1 MILQKLEIH
10 NIASIEDAAID
21 FEAQPLADS
30 EVFLITGKTGAGKST
45 LLDAICLALYAST
58 PRLEN
63 TSMQGE
69 MRDNEKDIK
78 IKDPVQLMRRNTGEA
93 FVRLTF
99 IGSNGVHYEAQWSVA
114 RARNK
119 VTGKIQNKKWA
130 LRNLDTDFTY
140 AKDKEIREEIAL
152 AIGLD
157 FKQFC
162 RTTLLAQGEFTRFLN
177 SKDDEKAEILEKITG
192 VDAYS
197 RIGAKIFEQTVEK
210 KKVWE
215 DSQQKIEG
223 IQILNDEEIAQKNNQ
238 LQQLDEQSQQLKN
251 TLEKEQKKLR
261 WIQQEQDFR
270 QRKEQAKEDLAHVKA
285 IAESDETQQQEQTIA
300 LWNHTIEARA
310 KMNEAASCAKTILQ
324 QEAQLQSL
332 EQTFRQIQGA
342 QSYELQQEQTIA
354 LSIRNID
361 DYLAQEASK
370 VHLYENAQTLNTLI
384 NSYLKNKKDAENNLQ
399 YANQIKKELST
410 QYQPMLEK
418 SKTML
423 EECQKTYNQQV
434 INVQEAEA
442 ELEQL
447 HLPQLRQQQEALKT
461 LLNDIQTAKNLLEL
475 LHEEQNRHT
484 LSQEN
489 LVQLQNSI
497 QEKEKQ
503 LQVLKQESHDAEI
516 QKNALQLAYEKQRES
531 INKWAKSIRMKL
543 QIGDTCPVCQQRI
556 EATLPHEDNIDALVI
571 EAEKLYKDAEDKYNK
586 ILKDQNAQDS
596 DIKALKNSLANE
608 QKVFAKC
615 CESLAKATQKAQE
628 AAKKIPEGENGEAQT
643 RANLEKVSAQIAE
656 AEAKEKEAKKLRTLK
671 DQKLQA
677 YEQQRNEMLAAQQ
690 KVDNAKHNIELF
702 EAQISLQTKDSEKA
716 QNDIQT
722 LIGEAEKLS
731 WKNDWHTMLTEFGK
745 EVEEGASAYKM
756 NTEKQQKL
764 VADLKQF
771 EEGNKNLTAALDV
784 IIKLMPTWGTPS
796 KEPLV
801 LKRIPKVLTRA
812 SELQSQMTAALQ
824 QISAAKEKEEDT
836 KKWLKE
842 FMEKKQ
848 EMLKDFTEKEQ
859 EILLDENLLLQL
871 DTLQQSDIAEKTE
884 AINSIKQQLVSK
896 QTVWDELEK
905 AYQLHTG
912 EYEALFDEEEEMTE
926 KEKMPIEEKMSEEE
940 SLDTRIST
948 SIASLEAQLS
958 ELSNQRGGIIRD
970 LEIDRT
976 NKAKV
981 GSLLQESAQKKAD
994 FEKWSRLNQLLGDA
1008 TGNKFR
1014 RIAQSYVLASLI
1026 HSANG
1031 YMRTLSD
1038 RYILKVVPGTFVI
1051 SLEDAYQGYV
1061 SRAAST
1067 LSGGESFLVSLS
1079 LALALSDIGTQ
1090 LSVDTLFIDEGFGTL
1105 SGEPLQHAVN
1115 TLRSLHSKS
1124 GRHVGIISHVEE
1136 LKERIP
1142 VQIRVNQ
1149 EGNNSSSTIEIV
1161 G

>member
-1 MILQKLEIH
+1 MILQQLQIH
-10 NIASIEDAAID
+10 NIASIEDATID

-99 IGSNGVHYEAQWSVA
+99 TGSNGVHYEAQWSVA

-140 AKDKEIREEIAL
+140 TKDKEIREEIAL

-210 KKVWE
+210 KKIWE

-223 IQILNDEEIAQKNNQ
+223 IQILNDEEIAQKSNQ
-238 LQQLDEQSQQLKN
+238 LQQLDEQSQQIKN

-261 WIQQEQDFR
+261 WLQREQDFR
-270 QRKEQAKEDLAHVKA
+270 QRKEQAKEDLAHVKS

-361 DYLAQEASK
+361 DNLAQEAPK
-370 VHLYENAQTLNTLI
+370 VNLYENAQTLNTLI
-384 NSYLKNKKDAENNLQ
+384 NSYLKNKKDVENNLQ

-410 QYQPMLEK
+410 QYQPKLENA
-418 SKTML
+418 KTML

-434 INVQEAEA
+434 IKAQEAET
-442 ELEQL
+442 ELEHL

-461 LLNDIQTAKNLLEL
+461 LLNDIQAAKNLLEL
-475 LHEEQNRHT
+475 LHEEQNRHV
-484 LSQEN
+484 LSKEN

-503 LQVLKQESHDAEI
+503 LLVLKQESHDAEI
-516 QKNALQLAYEKQRES
+516 RKNALQLAYEKQRES

-556 EATLPHEDNIDALVI
+556 ENTLPHEDNIDALVV
-571 EAEKLYKDAEDKYNK
+571 EAEKLYKDAENEYNK
-586 ILKDQNAQDS
+586 ILTSQNALDA

-615 CESLAKATQKAQE
+615 SESLAKATQKAQE
-628 AAKKIPEGENGEAQT
+628 AAKKIPEGENETQT
-643 RANLEKVSAQIAE
+643 LATLEKVSAQIAE
-656 AEAKEKEAKKLRTLK
+656 AEAKEKEAKKLRTLR
-671 DQKLQA
+671 DQKLQE
-677 YEQQRNEMLAAQQ
+677 YEVQRNGMLAAQQ
-690 KVDNAKHNIELF
+690 KVDDTQHRIEVI
-702 EAQISLQTKDSEKA
+702 EAQISLQNKTSEKA
-716 QNDIQT
+716 LQDIHL
-722 LIGEAEKLS
+722 LIGEAGNLS
-731 WKNDWHTMLTEFGK
+731 WQNDWHTMLTEFGK
-745 EVEEGASAYKM
+745 EVEDGAITYKM

-764 VADLKQF
+764 VAELKQF
-771 EEGNKNLTAALDV
+771 EEGNKNLAAALDA
-784 IIKLMPTWGTPS
+784 IIKLIPTWGTPS
-796 KEPLV
+796 KEPLM

-812 SELQSQMTAALQ
+812 SELQSQITAALQ
-824 QISAAKEKEEDT
+824 QMNAAKEKEEDT

-848 EMLKDFTEKEQ
+848 EMLKDFSDKEQ

-871 DTLQQSDIAEKTE
+871 DTLQQCDIAEKAE
-884 AINSIKQQLVSK
+884 AINRIKQQLVSK

-912 EYEALFDEEEEMTE
+912 EYEALFDEDE
-926 KEKMPIEEKMSEEE
+926 KISEEE

-958 ELSNQRGGIIRD
+958 ELGNQRGGIIRD
-970 LEIDRT
+970 LEIDRS

-1038 RYILKVVPGTFVI
+1038 RYILKVEPGTFVI

-1105 SGEPLQHAVN
+1105 SGEPLQHAIN

>member
-1 MILQKLEIH
+1 MILQQLQIH
-10 NIASIEDAAID
+10 NIASIEDATID

-99 IGSNGVHYEAQWSVA
+99 IGSNDVHYEAQWSVA

-210 KKVWE
+210 KKIWE

-238 LQQLDEQSQQLKN
+238 LQQLDEQSQQIKN

-261 WIQQEQDFR
+261 WLQQEQDFR

-361 DYLAQEASK
+361 DNLAQEAPK
-370 VHLYENAQTLNTLI
+370 VNLYENAQTLNTLI

-410 QYQPMLEK
+410 QYQPKLENA
-418 SKTML
+418 KTML

-434 INVQEAEA
+434 IKAQEAET
-442 ELEQL
+442 ELEHL

-461 LLNDIQTAKNLLEL
+461 LLNDIQVAKNLLEL
-475 LHEEQNRHT
+475 LHEEQNRHV
-484 LSQEN
+484 LSKEN

-503 LQVLKQESHDAEI
+503 LQVLTQESHDAEI
-516 QKNALQLAYEKQRES
+516 RKNALQLAYEKQRES

-556 EATLPHEDNIDALVI
+556 ENTLPHEDNIDALVV
-571 EAEKLYKDAEDKYNK
+571 EAEKLYKDAENEYNK
-586 ILKDQNAQDS
+586 ILTSQNALDA

-628 AAKKIPEGENGEAQT
+628 AAKKIPEGENETQT
-643 RANLEKVSAQIAE
+643 LATLEKVSAQIAE
-656 AEAKEKEAKKLRTLK
+656 AEVKEKEAKKLRTLR
-671 DQKLQA
+671 DQKLQE
-677 YEQQRNEMLAAQQ
+677 YEVLRNEMLAVQQ
-690 KVDNAKHNIELF
+690 KVNDTQHRIELV

-745 EVEEGASAYKM
+745 EVEDGAITYKM

-764 VADLKQF
+764 AAELKQF
-771 EEGNKNLTAALDV
+771 EEGNKNLAAVLDV
-784 IIKLMPTWGTPS
+784 IVKLMPTWGTPS
-796 KEPLV
+796 KEPLM

-812 SELQSQMTAALQ
+812 SELQSQITAALQ
-824 QISAAKEKEEDT
+824 QMNAAKEKEEDT

-848 EMLKDFTEKEQ
+848 EMLKDFSDKEQ

-871 DTLQQSDIAEKTE
+871 DTFQQCDIAEKTE
-884 AINSIKQQLVSK
+884 AINRIKQQLVSK

-912 EYEALFDEEEEMTE
+912 EYEALFDED
-926 KEKMPIEEKMSEEE
+926 EKMPIGEKMSEEE

-958 ELSNQRGGIIRD
+958 ELGNQRGGIIRD
-970 LEIDRT
+970 LEIDRS

-1105 SGEPLQHAVN
+1105 SGEPLQHAIN

>member
-10 NIASIEDAAID
+10 NIASIEDATID

-210 KKVWE
+210 KKIWE

-238 LQQLDEQSQQLKN
+238 LQQLDEQSQQIKN

-310 KMNEAASCAKTILQ
+310 KMNETASCAKTILQ

-354 LSIRNID
+354 LSIRKID
-361 DYLAQEASK
+361 DYLAQETPK

-384 NSYLKNKKDAENNLQ
+384 VSYLKNKKDAENNLQ

-423 EECQKTYNQQV
+423 EACQKAYNQQV

-461 LLNDIQTAKNLLEL
+461 LLNDIQKAKNLLEL
-475 LHEEQNRHT
+475 LHEEQNRHV
-484 LSQEN
+484 LSKEN

-503 LQVLKQESHDAEI
+503 SQLLKQESHDAEI
-516 QKNALQLAYEKQRES
+516 RKNALQLAYEKQRES

-556 EATLPHEDNIDALVI
+556 EVTLPHEDNIDALVI
-571 EAEKLYKDAEDKYNK
+571 EAEKLYKDAEIEYNQK
-586 ILKDQNAQDS
+586 IANQNALDS

-628 AAKKIPEGENGEAQT
+628 AAKKIPEGENETQT
-643 RANLEKVSAQIAE
+643 LATLEKVSAQIAE
-656 AEAKEKEAKKLRTLK
+656 AEVKEKEAKKLRTLR
-671 DQKLQA
+671 DQKLQE
-677 YEQQRNEMLAAQQ
+677 YEVLRNGMLAAQQ
-690 KVDNAKHNIELF
+690 KVNDTLHRIELV

-745 EVEEGASAYKM
+745 EVEDGAITYKM

-764 VADLKQF
+764 AAELKQF
-771 EEGNKNLTAALDV
+771 EEGNKNLAAVLDAIV
-784 IIKLMPTWGTPS
+784 KLMPTWGTPS

-812 SELQSQMTAALQ
+812 SELQSQITAALQ

-842 FMEKKQ
+842 FMEKKL
-848 EMLKDFTEKEQ
+848 EVLKEFSEKEQ

-871 DTLQQSDIAEKTE
+871 DTLQQCDIAEKTE

-926 KEKMPIEEKMSEEE
+926 EEEMSEEE

-948 SIASLEAQLS
+948 CIASLEAQLS
-958 ELSNQRGGIIRD
+958 ELGNQRGGIIRD
-970 LEIDRT
+970 LEIDRS

>member
-1 MILQKLEIH
+1 MILQQLQIH
-10 NIASIEDAAID
+10 NIASIEDATID

-99 IGSNGVHYEAQWSVA
+99 IGSNDVHYEAQWSVA

-223 IQILNDEEIAQKNNQ
+223 IQILNDEEIAQKSNQ
-238 LQQLDEQSQQLKN
+238 LQQLDEQSQQIKN

-261 WIQQEQDFR
+261 WLQREQDFR

-300 LWNHTIEARA
+300 LWNHTIEART

-354 LSIRNID
+354 LSIKSID
-361 DYLAQEASK
+361 DYLAQEAPK

-384 NSYLKNKKDAENNLQ
+384 ESFLKNKKDAANNLQ

-410 QYQPMLEK
+410 QYLPKLEK

-434 INVQEAEA
+434 IKAQEAET
-442 ELEQL
+442 ELEHL
-447 HLPQLRQQQEALKT
+447 HLPQLRQQQESLKT

-475 LHEEQNRHT
+475 LHEEQNRHV
-484 LSQEN
+484 LSKEN

-497 QEKEKQ
+497 QDKEKQ
-503 LQVLKQESHDAEI
+503 LQVLTQESHDAEI

-531 INKWAKSIRMKL
+531 INKWAKSIRIKL

-556 EATLPHEDNIDALVI
+556 ENTLPHEDNIDALVV
-571 EAEKLYKDAEDKYNK
+571 EAEKLYKDAENEYNK
-586 ILKDQNAQDS
+586 ILTSQNALDA

-628 AAKKIPEGENGEAQT
+628 AAKKIPEGENETQT
-643 RANLEKVSAQIAE
+643 LATLEKVSAQIAE
-656 AEAKEKEAKKLRTLK
+656 AEVKEKEAKKLRTLR
-671 DQKLQA
+671 DQKLQE
-677 YEQQRNEMLAAQQ
+677 YEVLRNEMLAVQQ
-690 KVDNAKHNIELF
+690 KVNDTQHRIELV

-745 EVEEGASAYKM
+745 EVEDGAITYKM

-764 VADLKQF
+764 AAELKQF
-771 EEGNKNLTAALDV
+771 EEGNKNLAAVLDAIV
-784 IIKLMPTWGTPS
+784 KLMPTWGTPS
-796 KEPLV
+796 KEPLM

-812 SELQSQMTAALQ
+812 SELQSQITAALQ
-824 QISAAKEKEEDT
+824 QMNAAKEKEEDT

-848 EMLKDFTEKEQ
+848 EMLKDFSDKEQ

-871 DTLQQSDIAEKTE
+871 DTFQQCDIAEKTE
-884 AINSIKQQLVSK
+884 AINRIKQQLVSK

-912 EYEALFDEEEEMTE
+912 EYEALFDED
-926 KEKMPIEEKMSEEE
+926 EKMPIGEKMSEEE

-958 ELSNQRGGIIRD
+958 ELGNQRGGIIRD
-970 LEIDRT
+970 LEIDRS

-1105 SGEPLQHAVN
+1105 SGEPLQHAIN

>member
-10 NIASIEDAAID
+10 NIASIEDATID

-99 IGSNGVHYEAQWSVA
+99 IGSNDVHYEAQWSVA

-140 AKDKEIREEIAL
+140 TKDKEIREEIAL

-210 KKVWE
+210 KKIWE

-238 LQQLDEQSQQLKN
+238 LQQLDEQSQQIKN

-261 WIQQEQDFR
+261 WLQREQDFR
-270 QRKEQAKEDLAHVKA
+270 QRKEQAKEDLAHVKS

-354 LSIRNID
+354 LSIKKID
-361 DYLAQEASK
+361 DYLAQEAPK

-384 NSYLKNKKDAENNLQ
+384 ESFLKNKKDAANNLQ
-399 YANQIKKELST
+399 YANQIKKELNT
-410 QYQPMLEK
+410 QYQLKLEK

-447 HLPQLRQQQEALKT
+447 HLPQLRQQQESLKT
-461 LLNDIQTAKNLLEL
+461 LLNDIQAAKDLLEL
-475 LHEEQNRHT
+475 LHEEQNRHV
-484 LSQEN
+484 LSKEN

-503 LQVLKQESHDAEI
+503 LQVLTQESHDAEI
-516 QKNALQLAYEKQRES
+516 RKNALQLAYEKQRES

-556 EATLPHEDNIDALVI
+556 ENTLPHEDNIDALVV
-571 EAEKLYKDAEDKYNK
+571 EAEKLYKDAENEYNK
-586 ILKDQNAQDS
+586 ILTSQNALDA

-615 CESLAKATQKAQE
+615 SESLAKATQKAQE
-628 AAKKIPEGENGEAQT
+628 AAKKIPEGENETQT
-643 RANLEKVSAQIAE
+643 LATLEKVSAQIAE
-656 AEAKEKEAKKLRTLK
+656 AEAKEKEAKKLRTLR
-671 DQKLQA
+671 DQKLQE
-677 YEQQRNEMLAAQQ
+677 YEVQRNGMLAAQQ
-690 KVDNAKHNIELF
+690 KVDDTQHRIEVI
-702 EAQISLQTKDSEKA
+702 EAQISLQNKTSEKA
-716 QNDIQT
+716 LQDIHL
-722 LIGEAEKLS
+722 LIGEAGNLS
-731 WKNDWHTMLTEFGK
+731 WQNDWHTMLTEFGK
-745 EVEEGASAYKM
+745 EVEDGAITYKM
-756 NTEKQQKL
+756 NTENQQKL
-764 VADLKQF
+764 AAELKQF
-771 EEGNKNLTAALDV
+771 EEGNKNLAAALDA

-796 KEPLV
+796 KEPLM

-812 SELQSQMTAALQ
+812 SELQSQITAALQ
-824 QISAAKEKEEDT
+824 QMNAAKEKEEDT

-848 EMLKDFTEKEQ
+848 EMLKDFSDKEQ
-859 EILLDENLLLQL
+859 ETLLDENLLLQL
-871 DTLQQSDIAEKTE
+871 DTFQQCDIAEKTE
-884 AINSIKQQLVSK
+884 AINRIKQQLVSK

-912 EYEALFDEEEEMTE
+912 EYEALFDEEE
-926 KEKMPIEEKMSEEE
+926 KMPIGEKMSEEE

-958 ELSNQRGGIIRD
+958 ELGNQRGGIIRD
-970 LEIDRT
+970 LEIDRS

-1105 SGEPLQHAVN
+1105 SGEPLQHAIN

-1149 EGNNSSSTIEIV
+1149 EGNNSSSNIEIV

>member
-10 NIASIEDAAID
+10 NIASIEDATID

-99 IGSNGVHYEAQWSVA
+99 IGSNDVHYEAQWSVA

-210 KKVWE
+210 KKIWE

-223 IQILNDEEIAQKNNQ
+223 IQILNDEEIAQKSNQ
-238 LQQLDEQSQQLKN
+238 LQQLDEQSQQIKN

-261 WIQQEQDFR
+261 WIQREQDFR
-270 QRKEQAKEDLAHVKA
+270 QRKEQAKEDLAHVKS

-361 DYLAQEASK
+361 DNLAQEAPK
-370 VHLYENAQTLNTLI
+370 VNLYENAQTLNTLI

-410 QYQPMLEK
+410 QYLPKLEK

-461 LLNDIQTAKNLLEL
+461 LLNDIQAAKNLLEL
-475 LHEEQNRHT
+475 LHEEQNRHV
-484 LSQEN
+484 LSKEN

-497 QEKEKQ
+497 QEKEK
-503 LQVLKQESHDAEI
+503 LLLVLKQESHDAEI
-516 QKNALQLAYEKQRES
+516 RKNALQLAYEKQRES

-556 EATLPHEDNIDALVI
+556 ENTLPHEDNIDALVV
-571 EAEKLYKDAEDKYNK
+571 EAEKLYKDAENEYNK
-586 ILKDQNAQDS
+586 ILTSQNAQDA

-615 CESLAKATQKAQE
+615 SESLTKATQKAQE
-628 AAKKIPEGENGEAQT
+628 AAKKIPEGENETQT
-643 RANLEKVSAQIAE
+643 LATLEKVSAQIAE
-656 AEAKEKEAKKLRTLK
+656 AEAKEKEAKKLRTLR
-671 DQKLQA
+671 DQKLQE
-677 YEQQRNEMLAAQQ
+677 YEVQRNGMLAAQQ
-690 KVDNAKHNIELF
+690 KVDDTQHRIEVI
-702 EAQISLQTKDSEKA
+702 EAQISLQNKTSEKA
-716 QNDIQT
+716 LQDIHL
-722 LIGEAEKLS
+722 LIGEAGNLS
-731 WKNDWHTMLTEFGK
+731 WQNDWHTMLTEFGK
-745 EVEEGASAYKM
+745 EVEDGAITYKM

-764 VADLKQF
+764 VAELKQF
-771 EEGNKNLTAALDV
+771 EEGNKNLAAALDA
-784 IIKLMPTWGTPS
+784 IIKLIPTWGTPS
-796 KEPLV
+796 KEPLM

-812 SELQSQMTAALQ
+812 SELQSQITAALQ
-824 QISAAKEKEEDT
+824 QMNAAKEKEEDT

-848 EMLKDFTEKEQ
+848 EMLKDFSDKEQ

-871 DTLQQSDIAEKTE
+871 DTFQQCDIAEKTE
-884 AINSIKQQLVSK
+884 AINRIKQQLVSK

-912 EYEALFDEEEEMTE
+912 EYEALFDEDE
-926 KEKMPIEEKMSEEE
+926 KISEEE

-958 ELSNQRGGIIRD
+958 ELGNQRGGIIRD
-970 LEIDRT
+970 LEIDRS

>member
-10 NIASIEDAAID
+10 NIASIEDATID

-130 LRNLDTDFTY
+130 LRNLDIDFTY

-210 KKVWE
+210 KKIWE

-238 LQQLDEQSQQLKN
+238 LQQLDEQSQQLKS

-300 LWNHTIEARA
+300 LWNHTIEART

-354 LSIRNID
+354 LSIKKID
-361 DYLAQEASK
+361 DYLAQEAPK
-370 VHLYENAQTLNTLI
+370 VHIYENAQTLNTLI
-384 NSYLKNKKDAENNLQ
+384 ESFLKNKKDAANNLQ
-399 YANQIKKELST
+399 YANQIKKELNT
-410 QYQPMLEK
+410 QYQPKLENT
-418 SKTML
+418 KTML

-447 HLPQLRQQQEALKT
+447 HLPQLRQQQESLKT
-461 LLNDIQTAKNLLEL
+461 LLNDIQTVKNLLEL
-475 LHEEQNRHT
+475 LHEEQNRHV

-497 QEKEKQ
+497 QEKEK
-503 LQVLKQESHDAEI
+503 LLLVLKQESHDAEI
-516 QKNALQLAYEKQRES
+516 RKNALQLAYEKQRES

-556 EATLPHEDNIDALVI
+556 ENTLPHEDNIDALVV
-571 EAEKLYKDAEDKYNK
+571 EAEKLYKDAENEYNK
-586 ILKDQNAQDS
+586 ILTSQNALDA

-615 CESLAKATQKAQE
+615 SESLAKATQKAQE
-628 AAKKIPEGENGEAQT
+628 AAKKIPEGENETQT
-643 RANLEKVSAQIAE
+643 LATLEKVSAQIAE
-656 AEAKEKEAKKLRTLK
+656 AEVKEKEAKKLRTLR
-671 DQKLQA
+671 DQKLQE
-677 YEQQRNEMLAAQQ
+677 YEVLRNGMLAAQQ
-690 KVDNAKHNIELF
+690 KVNDTQHRIELV

-745 EVEEGASAYKM
+745 EVEDGAITYKM

-764 VADLKQF
+764 AAELKQF
-771 EEGNKNLTAALDV
+771 EEGNKNLAAVLDAIV
-784 IIKLMPTWGTPS
+784 KLMPTWGTPS
-796 KEPLV
+796 KEPLM

-812 SELQSQMTAALQ
+812 SELQSQITAALQ
-824 QISAAKEKEEDT
+824 QMNAAKEKEEDT

-848 EMLKDFTEKEQ
+848 EMLKDFSDKEQ

-871 DTLQQSDIAEKTE
+871 DTLQQCDIAEKTE
-884 AINSIKQQLVSK
+884 AINRIKQQLVSK

-912 EYEALFDEEEEMTE
+912 EYEALFDED
-926 KEKMPIEEKMSEEE
+926 EKMPIGEKMSEEE

-948 SIASLEAQLS
+948 CIASLEAQLS
-958 ELSNQRGGIIRD
+958 ELGNQRGGIIRD
-970 LEIDRT
+970 LEIDRS

>member
-1 MILQKLEIH
+1 MILQQLQIH
-10 NIASIEDAAID
+10 NIASIEDATID

-99 IGSNGVHYEAQWSVA
+99 IGSNDVHYEAQWSVA

-210 KKVWE
+210 KKIWE

-223 IQILNDEEIAQKNNQ
+223 IQILNDEEIAQKSNQ
-238 LQQLDEQSQQLKN
+238 LQQLDEQSQQIKN

-261 WIQQEQDFR
+261 WLQREQDFR

-300 LWNHTIEARA
+300 LWNHTIEART

-354 LSIRNID
+354 LSIKSID
-361 DYLAQEASK
+361 DYLAQEAPK

-384 NSYLKNKKDAENNLQ
+384 ESFLKNKKDAANNLQ

-410 QYQPMLEK
+410 QYLPKLEK

-434 INVQEAEA
+434 IKAQEAET
-442 ELEQL
+442 ELEHL
-447 HLPQLRQQQEALKT
+447 HLPQLRQQQESLKT

-475 LHEEQNRHT
+475 LHEEQNRHV
-484 LSQEN
+484 LSKEN

-497 QEKEKQ
+497 QDKEKQ
-503 LQVLKQESHDAEI
+503 LQVLTQESHDAEI

-531 INKWAKSIRMKL
+531 INKWAKSIRIKL

-556 EATLPHEDNIDALVI
+556 ENTLPHEDNIDALVV
-571 EAEKLYKDAEDKYNK
+571 EAEKLYKDAENEYNK
-586 ILKDQNAQDS
+586 ILTSQNALDA

-628 AAKKIPEGENGEAQT
+628 AAKKIPEGENETQT
-643 RANLEKVSAQIAE
+643 LATLEKVSAQIAE
-656 AEAKEKEAKKLRTLK
+656 AEVKEKEAKKLRTLR
-671 DQKLQA
+671 DQKLQE
-677 YEQQRNEMLAAQQ
+677 YEVLRNEMLAVQQ
-690 KVDNAKHNIELF
+690 KVNDTQHRIELV

-745 EVEEGASAYKM
+745 EVEDGAITYKM

-764 VADLKQF
+764 AAELKQF
-771 EEGNKNLTAALDV
+771 EEGNKNLAAVLDAIV
-784 IIKLMPTWGTPS
+784 KLMPTWGTPS
-796 KEPLV
+796 KEPLT

-812 SELQSQMTAALQ
+812 SELQSQITAALQ
-824 QISAAKEKEEDT
+824 QMNAAKEKEEDT

-848 EMLKDFTEKEQ
+848 EMLKDFSDKEQ

-871 DTLQQSDIAEKTE
+871 DTFQQCDIAEKTE
-884 AINSIKQQLVSK
+884 AINRIKQQLVSK

-912 EYEALFDEEEEMTE
+912 EYEALFDED
-926 KEKMPIEEKMSEEE
+926 EKMPIGEKMSEEE

-958 ELSNQRGGIIRD
+958 ELGNQRGGIIRD
-970 LEIDRT
+970 LEIDRS

-1105 SGEPLQHAVN
+1105 SGEPLQHAIN

>member
-1 MILQKLEIH
+1 MILQQLQIH
-10 NIASIEDAAID
+10 NIASIEDATID

-99 IGSNGVHYEAQWSVA
+99 TGSNDVHYEAQWSVA

-210 KKVWE
+210 KKIWE
-215 DSQQKIEG
+215 DSQKKIEG

-238 LQQLDEQSQQLKN
+238 LQQLDEQSQQIKN

-261 WIQQEQDFR
+261 WLQQEQDFR
-270 QRKEQAKEDLAHVKA
+270 QRKEQTKEDLAHVKA
-285 IAESDETQQQEQTIA
+285 ISESDETQQQEQTIA
-300 LWNHTIEARA
+300 LWNHTIEART

-354 LSIRNID
+354 LSIKSID
-361 DYLAQEASK
+361 DYLAQEAPK

-384 NSYLKNKKDAENNLQ
+384 ESFLKNKKDAANNLQ

-410 QYQPMLEK
+410 QYQPKLENA
-418 SKTML
+418 KTML

-434 INVQEAEA
+434 INVQEAET
-442 ELEQL
+442 ELEHL
-447 HLPQLRQQQEALKT
+447 HLPQLRQQQESLKT
-461 LLNDIQTAKNLLEL
+461 LLNDIQAAKNLLEL
-475 LHEEQNRHT
+475 LHEEQNRHV
-484 LSQEN
+484 LSKEN

-503 LQVLKQESHDAEI
+503 LQVLTQESHDAEI
-516 QKNALQLAYEKQRES
+516 RKNALQLAYEKQRES

-556 EATLPHEDNIDALVI
+556 ESTLPHEDNIDALVV
-571 EAEKLYKDAEDKYNK
+571 EAEKLYKDAENEYNK
-586 ILKDQNAQDS
+586 ILTSQNALDA

-628 AAKKIPEGENGEAQT
+628 AAKKIPEGENETQT
-643 RANLEKVSAQIAE
+643 LATLEKVSAQIAE
-656 AEAKEKEAKKLRTLK
+656 AEVKEKEAKKLRTLR
-671 DQKLQA
+671 DQKLQE
-677 YEQQRNEMLAAQQ
+677 YEVLRNGMLAAQQ
-690 KVDNAKHNIELF
+690 KVNDTQHRIELV

-745 EVEEGASAYKM
+745 EVEDGAITYKM

-764 VADLKQF
+764 AAELKQF
-771 EEGNKNLTAALDV
+771 EEGNKNLAAALDA

-796 KEPLV
+796 KEPLM

-812 SELQSQMTAALQ
+812 SELQSQITAALQ
-824 QISAAKEKEEDT
+824 QMNAAKEKEEDT

-848 EMLKDFTEKEQ
+848 EMLKDFSDKEQ

-871 DTLQQSDIAEKTE
+871 DTLQQCDIAEKTE
-884 AINSIKQQLVSK
+884 AINRIKQQLVSK

-912 EYEALFDEEEEMTE
+912 EYEALFDEDE
-926 KEKMPIEEKMSEEE
+926 KISEEE

-958 ELSNQRGGIIRD
+958 VLGNQRGGIIRD
-970 LEIDRT
+970 LEVDRT

>member
-10 NIASIEDAAID
+10 NIASIEDATID

-99 IGSNGVHYEAQWSVA
+99 TGSNGVHYEAQWSVA

-210 KKVWE
+210 KKIWE

-223 IQILNDEEIAQKNNQ
+223 IQILNDEEIAQKSNQ
-238 LQQLDEQSQQLKN
+238 LQQLDEQSQQIKN

-261 WIQQEQDFR
+261 WLQREQDFR
-270 QRKEQAKEDLAHVKA
+270 QRKEQAKEDLAHVKS

-361 DYLAQEASK
+361 DNLAQEAPK
-370 VHLYENAQTLNTLI
+370 VNLYENAQTLNTLI

-410 QYQPMLEK
+410 QYLPKLEK

-447 HLPQLRQQQEALKT
+447 HLPQLRQQQESLKT
-461 LLNDIQTAKNLLEL
+461 LLNDIQAAKDLLEL
-475 LHEEQNRHT
+475 LHEEQNRHV

-503 LQVLKQESHDAEI
+503 LQVLTQESHDAEI
-516 QKNALQLAYEKQRES
+516 RKNALQLAYEKQRES

-556 EATLPHEDNIDALVI
+556 ENTLPHEDNIDALVV
-571 EAEKLYKDAEDKYNK
+571 EAEKLYKDAENEYNK
-586 ILKDQNAQDS
+586 ILTSQNALDA

-615 CESLAKATQKAQE
+615 SESLAKATQKAQE
-628 AAKKIPEGENGEAQT
+628 AAKKIPEGENETQT
-643 RANLEKVSAQIAE
+643 LATLEKVSAQIAE
-656 AEAKEKEAKKLRTLK
+656 AEAKEKEAKKLRTLR
-671 DQKLQA
+671 DQKLQE
-677 YEQQRNEMLAAQQ
+677 YEVQRNGMLAAQQ
-690 KVDNAKHNIELF
+690 KVDDTQHRIEVI
-702 EAQISLQTKDSEKA
+702 EAQISLQNKTSEKA
-716 QNDIQT
+716 LQDIHL
-722 LIGEAEKLS
+722 LIGEAGNLS
-731 WKNDWHTMLTEFGK
+731 WQNDWHTMLTEFGK
-745 EVEEGASAYKM
+745 EVEDGAITYKM

-764 VADLKQF
+764 VAELKQF
-771 EEGNKNLTAALDV
+771 EEGNKNLAAALDA
-784 IIKLMPTWGTPS
+784 IIKLIPTWGTPS
-796 KEPLV
+796 KEPLM

-812 SELQSQMTAALQ
+812 SELQSQITAALQ
-824 QISAAKEKEEDT
+824 QMNAAKEKEEDT

-848 EMLKDFTEKEQ
+848 EMLKDFSDKEQ

-884 AINSIKQQLVSK
+884 AINRIKQQLVSK

-912 EYEALFDEEEEMTE
+912 EYEALFDEDE
-926 KEKMPIEEKMSEEE
+926 KISEEE

-958 ELSNQRGGIIRD
+958 ELGNQRGGIIRD
-970 LEIDRT
+970 LEIDRS

>member
-1 MILQKLEIH
+1 MILQQLQIH
-10 NIASIEDAAID
+10 NIASIEDATID

-99 IGSNGVHYEAQWSVA
+99 TGSNGVHYEAQWSVA

-210 KKVWE
+210 KKIWE

-238 LQQLDEQSQQLKN
+238 LQQLDEQSQQIKN

-261 WIQQEQDFR
+261 WLQQEQDFR

-324 QEAQLQSL
+324 QENQLQSL

-354 LSIRNID
+354 LSIKSID
-361 DYLAQEASK
+361 DYLAQEAPK

-384 NSYLKNKKDAENNLQ
+384 NSYLKNKKDAANNLQ

-410 QYQPMLEK
+410 QYQPKLENA
-418 SKTML
+418 KTML
-423 EECQKTYNQQV
+423 EECQKTYNQQ
-434 INVQEAEA
+434 IIKAQEAET

-447 HLPQLRQQQEALKT
+447 YLPQLRQQQESLKT
-461 LLNDIQTAKNLLEL
+461 LLNDIQAAKNLLEL
-475 LHEEQNRHT
+475 LHEEQNRHV
-484 LSQEN
+484 LSKEN

-497 QEKEKQ
+497 QEKEK
-503 LQVLKQESHDAEI
+503 LLLVLKQESHDAEI
-516 QKNALQLAYEKQRES
+516 RKNALQLAYEKQRES
-531 INKWAKSIRMKL
+531 INKWAKSIRIKL

-556 EATLPHEDNIDALVI
+556 ENTLPHEDNIDALVV
-571 EAEKLYKDAEDKYNK
+571 EAEKLYKDAENEYNK
-586 ILKDQNAQDS
+586 ILTSQNAIDS

-628 AAKKIPEGENGEAQT
+628 AAKKIPEGENETQT
-643 RANLEKVSAQIAE
+643 LATLEKVSAQIAE
-656 AEAKEKEAKKLRTLK
+656 AEVKEKEAKKLRTLR
-671 DQKLQA
+671 DQKLQE
-677 YEQQRNEMLAAQQ
+677 YEVLRNGMLAAQQ
-690 KVDNAKHNIELF
+690 KVNDTQHRIELV

-745 EVEEGASAYKM
+745 EVEDGAITYKM

-764 VADLKQF
+764 VAELKQF
-771 EEGNKNLTAALDV
+771 EEGNKNLAAALDA
-784 IIKLMPTWGTPS
+784 IIKLIPTWGTPS
-796 KEPLV
+796 KEPLM

-812 SELQSQMTAALQ
+812 SELQSQITADLQ
-824 QISAAKEKEEDT
+824 QMNAAKEKEEDT

-848 EMLKDFTEKEQ
+848 EMLKDFSDKEQ

-871 DTLQQSDIAEKTE
+871 DTLQQCDIAEKTE
-884 AINSIKQQLVSK
+884 AINRIKQQLVSK

-912 EYEALFDEEEEMTE
+912 EYEALFDEDE
-926 KEKMPIEEKMSEEE
+926 KISEEE

-958 ELSNQRGGIIRD
+958 ELGNQRGGIIRD
-970 LEIDRT
+970 LEIDRS

>member
-1 MILQKLEIH
+1 MILQQLQIH
-10 NIASIEDAAID
+10 NIASIEDATID

-99 IGSNGVHYEAQWSVA
+99 IGSNDVHYEAQWSVA

-192 VDAYS
+192 VAAYS

-238 LQQLDEQSQQLKN
+238 LQQLDEQSQQIKN

-261 WIQQEQDFR
+261 WLQQEQDFR

-324 QEAQLQSL
+324 QENQLQSL
-332 EQTFRQIQGA
+332 EQIFRQIQGA

-354 LSIRNID
+354 LSIKKID
-361 DYLAQEASK
+361 DYLAQEAPK
-370 VHLYENAQTLNTLI
+370 VNLYENAQTLNTLI

-410 QYQPMLEK
+410 QYLPKLEK

-434 INVQEAEA
+434 INVQEAEV
-442 ELEQL
+442 ELEQF
-447 HLPQLRQQQEALKT
+447 HLPQLRQQQESLKT
-461 LLNDIQTAKNLLEL
+461 LLNDIQAAKNLLEL
-475 LHEEQNRHT
+475 LHEEQNRHI
-484 LSQEN
+484 LSKEN

-503 LQVLKQESHDAEI
+503 LQVLTQESHDAGI
-516 QKNALQLAYEKQRES
+516 RKNALLLAYEKQRES

-556 EATLPHEDNIDALVI
+556 ENTLPHEDNIDALVV
-571 EAEKLYKDAEDKYNK
+571 EAEKLYKDAENEYNK
-586 ILKDQNAQDS
+586 ILTSQNALDA

-615 CESLAKATQKAQE
+615 SESLAKATQKAQE
-628 AAKKIPEGENGEAQT
+628 AAKKIPEGEDGEAQT

-656 AEAKEKEAKKLRTLK
+656 AEAKEKEAKKLRTLR
-671 DQKLQA
+671 DQKLQE
-677 YEQQRNEMLAAQQ
+677 YDVLRNGMLAAQQ
-690 KVDNAKHNIELF
+690 KVNDTQHRIELV

-731 WKNDWHTMLTEFGK
+731 WQNDWHTMLTEFGK
-745 EVEEGASAYKM
+745 EVEDGAITYKT

-764 VADLKQF
+764 VAELKQF
-771 EEGNKNLTAALDV
+771 EEGNKNLAAALDA
-784 IIKLMPTWGTPS
+784 IIKLIPTWGTPS
-796 KEPLV
+796 KEPLMQ
-801 LKRIPKVLTRA
+801 KRIPKVLTRA
-812 SELQSQMTAALQ
+812 SELQSQITTALQ
-824 QISAAKEKEEDT
+824 QMNAAKEKEEDT

-842 FMEKKQ
+842 FMEK
-848 EMLKDFTEKEQ
+848 EQ
-859 EILLDENLLLQL
+859 EILLDENLLKQL
-871 DTLQQSDIAEKTE
+871 DTLQQSDISEKTE
-884 AINSIKQQLVSK
+884 AINRIKQQLVSK

-912 EYEALFDEEEEMTE
+912 EYEALFDEEE
-926 KEKMPIEEKMSEEE
+926 KMPIGEKMSEEE

-948 SIASLEAQLS
+948 SIASLETQLS
-958 ELSNQRGGIIRD
+958 ELGNQRGGIIRD
-970 LEIDRT
+970 LEIDRS

-1031 YMRTLSD
+1031 YMQTLSD

>member
-1 MILQKLEIH
+1 MILQQLQIH
-10 NIASIEDAAID
+10 NIASIEDATID

-63 TSMQGE
+63 TGMQGE

-99 IGSNGVHYEAQWSVA
+99 TGSNGVHYEAQWSVA

-210 KKVWE
+210 KKIWE

-238 LQQLDEQSQQLKN
+238 LQQLDEQSQQIKN

-261 WIQQEQDFR
+261 WLQQEQDIR

-300 LWNHTIEARA
+300 LWNHTIEART

-354 LSIRNID
+354 LSIKSID
-361 DYLAQEASK
+361 DYLAQEAPK

-384 NSYLKNKKDAENNLQ
+384 ESFLKNKKDAANNLQ

-410 QYQPMLEK
+410 QYLPKLEK

-434 INVQEAEA
+434 IKAQEAET
-442 ELEQL
+442 ELEHL
-447 HLPQLRQQQEALKT
+447 HLPQLRQQQESLKT

-475 LHEEQNRHT
+475 LHEEQNRHV
-484 LSQEN
+484 LSKEN

-497 QEKEKQ
+497 QDKEKQ
-503 LQVLKQESHDAEI
+503 LQVLTQESHDAEI

-531 INKWAKSIRMKL
+531 INKWAKSIRIKL

-556 EATLPHEDNIDALVI
+556 ENTLPHEDNIDALVV
-571 EAEKLYKDAEDKYNK
+571 EAEKLYKDAENEYNK
-586 ILKDQNAQDS
+586 ILTSQNALDA

-628 AAKKIPEGENGEAQT
+628 AAKKIPEGENETQT
-643 RANLEKVSAQIAE
+643 LATLEKVSAQIAE
-656 AEAKEKEAKKLRTLK
+656 AEVKEKEAKKLRTLR
-671 DQKLQA
+671 DQKLQE
-677 YEQQRNEMLAAQQ
+677 YEVLRNEMLAVQQ
-690 KVDNAKHNIELF
+690 KVNDTQHRIELV

-745 EVEEGASAYKM
+745 EVEDGAITYKM

-764 VADLKQF
+764 VAELKQF
-771 EEGNKNLTAALDV
+771 EEGNKNLAAALDA
-784 IIKLMPTWGTPS
+784 IIKLIPTWGTPS
-796 KEPLV
+796 KEPLM

-812 SELQSQMTAALQ
+812 SELQSQITAALQ
-824 QISAAKEKEEDT
+824 QMNAAKEKEEDT

-848 EMLKDFTEKEQ
+848 EMLKDFSDKEQ

-871 DTLQQSDIAEKTE
+871 DTFQQCDIAEKTE
-884 AINSIKQQLVSK
+884 AINRIKQQLVSK

-912 EYEALFDEEEEMTE
+912 EYEALFDEDE
-926 KEKMPIEEKMSEEE
+926 KISEEE

-958 ELSNQRGGIIRD
+958 ELGNQRGGIIRD
-970 LEIDRT
+970 LEIDRS

-1105 SGEPLQHAVN
+1105 SGEPLQHAIN
-1115 TLRSLHSKS
+1115 TLHSLHSKS

>member
-1 MILQKLEIH
+1 MILQQLQIH
-10 NIASIEDAAID
+10 NIASIEDATID

-99 IGSNGVHYEAQWSVA
+99 TGSNGVHYEAQWSVA

-140 AKDKEIREEIAL
+140 TKDKEIREEIAL

-210 KKVWE
+210 KKIWE

-223 IQILNDEEIAQKNNQ
+223 IQILNDEEIAQKSNQ
-238 LQQLDEQSQQLKN
+238 LQQLDEQSQQIKN

-261 WIQQEQDFR
+261 WLQREQDFR
-270 QRKEQAKEDLAHVKA
+270 QRKEQAKEDLAHVKS

-361 DYLAQEASK
+361 DNLAQEAPK
-370 VHLYENAQTLNTLI
+370 VNLYENAQTLNTLI

-410 QYQPMLEK
+410 QYQPKLENA
-418 SKTML
+418 KTML

-434 INVQEAEA
+434 IKAQEAET
-442 ELEQL
+442 ELEHL

-461 LLNDIQTAKNLLEL
+461 LLNDIQAAKDLLEL
-475 LHEEQNRHT
+475 LHEEQNRHV
-484 LSQEN
+484 LSKEN

-497 QEKEKQ
+497 QKKEK
-503 LQVLKQESHDAEI
+503 LLLVLKQESHDAEI
-516 QKNALQLAYEKQRES
+516 RKNALQLAYEKQRES

-556 EATLPHEDNIDALVI
+556 ENTLPHEDNIDALVV
-571 EAEKLYKDAEDKYNK
+571 EAEKLYKDAENEYNK
-586 ILKDQNAQDS
+586 ILTSQNAQDA

-615 CESLAKATQKAQE
+615 SESLAKATQKAQE
-628 AAKKIPEGENGEAQT
+628 AAKKIPEGENETQT
-643 RANLEKVSAQIAE
+643 LATLEKVSAQIAE
-656 AEAKEKEAKKLRTLK
+656 AEAKEKEAKKLRTLR
-671 DQKLQA
+671 DQKLQE
-677 YEQQRNEMLAAQQ
+677 YEVQRNGMLAAQQ
-690 KVDNAKHNIELF
+690 KVDDTQHRIEVI
-702 EAQISLQTKDSEKA
+702 EAQISLQNKTSEKA
-716 QNDIQT
+716 LQDIHL
-722 LIGEAEKLS
+722 LIGEAGNLS
-731 WKNDWHTMLTEFGK
+731 WQNDWHTMLTEFGK
-745 EVEEGASAYKM
+745 EVEDGAITYKM

-764 VADLKQF
+764 VAELKQF
-771 EEGNKNLTAALDV
+771 EEGNKNLAAVLDAIV
-784 IIKLMPTWGTPS
+784 KLMPTWGTPS
-796 KEPLV
+796 KEPLM

-824 QISAAKEKEEDT
+824 QINVAKEKEEEAQ
-836 KKWLKE
+836 KWLKR
-842 FMEKKQ
+842 FMEKEQ
-848 EMLKDFTEKEQ
+848 EMLKKSTEEEQ
-859 EILLDENLLLQL
+859 EILLDENLLKQL

-884 AINSIKQQLVSK
+884 AINRIKQQLVSK

-912 EYEALFDEEEEMTE
+912 EYDALFDEDE
-926 KEKMPIEEKMSEEE
+926 KISEEE

-958 ELSNQRGGIIRD
+958 ELGNQRGGIIRD
-970 LEIDRT
+970 LEIDRS

>member
-1 MILQKLEIH
+1 MILQQLQIH
-10 NIASIEDAAID
+10 NIASIEDATID

-99 IGSNGVHYEAQWSVA
+99 IGSNDVHYEAQWSVA

-210 KKVWE
+210 KKIWE

-223 IQILNDEEIAQKNNQ
+223 IQILNDEEIAQKSNQ
-238 LQQLDEQSQQLKN
+238 LQQLDEQSQQIKN

-261 WIQQEQDFR
+261 WLQREQDFR

-300 LWNHTIEARA
+300 LWNHTIEART

-354 LSIRNID
+354 LSIKSID
-361 DYLAQEASK
+361 DYLAQEAPK

-384 NSYLKNKKDAENNLQ
+384 ESFLKNKKDAANNLQ

-410 QYQPMLEK
+410 QYLPKLEK

-434 INVQEAEA
+434 IKAQEAET
-442 ELEQL
+442 ELEHL
-447 HLPQLRQQQEALKT
+447 HLPQLRQQQESLKT

-475 LHEEQNRHT
+475 LHEEQNRHV
-484 LSQEN
+484 LSKEN

-497 QEKEKQ
+497 QDKEKQ
-503 LQVLKQESHDAEI
+503 LQVLTQESHDAEI

-531 INKWAKSIRMKL
+531 INKWAKSIRIKL

-556 EATLPHEDNIDALVI
+556 ENTLPHEDNIDALVV
-571 EAEKLYKDAEDKYNK
+571 EAEKLYKDAENEYNK
-586 ILKDQNAQDS
+586 ILTSQNALDA

-628 AAKKIPEGENGEAQT
+628 AAKKIPEGENETQT
-643 RANLEKVSAQIAE
+643 LATLEKVSAQIAE
-656 AEAKEKEAKKLRTLK
+656 AEVKEKEAKKLRTLR
-671 DQKLQA
+671 DQKLQE
-677 YEQQRNEMLAAQQ
+677 YEVLRNEMLAVQQ
-690 KVDNAKHNIELF
+690 KVNDTQHRIELV

-745 EVEEGASAYKM
+745 EVEDGAITYKM

-764 VADLKQF
+764 AAELKQF
-771 EEGNKNLTAALDV
+771 EEGNKNLAAVLDAIV
-784 IIKLMPTWGTPS
+784 KLMPTWGTPS
-796 KEPLV
+796 KEPLM

-812 SELQSQMTAALQ
+812 SELQSQITAALQ
-824 QISAAKEKEEDT
+824 QMNAAKEKEEDT

-848 EMLKDFTEKEQ
+848 EMLKDFSDKEQ

-871 DTLQQSDIAEKTE
+871 DTFQQCDIAEKTE
-884 AINSIKQQLVSK
+884 AINRIKQQLVSK

-912 EYEALFDEEEEMTE
+912 EYEALFDED
-926 KEKMPIEEKMSEEE
+926 EKMPIGEKMSEEE

-958 ELSNQRGGIIRD
+958 ELGNQRGGIIRD
-970 LEIDRT
+970 LEIDRS

-1115 TLRSLHSKS
+1115 TLRSLHTKS

>member
-10 NIASIEDAAID
+10 NIASIEDATID

-210 KKVWE
+210 KKIWE
-215 DSQQKIEG
+215 DSRQKIEG

-238 LQQLDEQSQQLKN
+238 LQQLDEQSQQIKN

-261 WIQQEQDFR
+261 WLQREQDFR

-332 EQTFRQIQGA
+332 KQTFRQIQGA

-354 LSIRNID
+354 LSIKKID
-361 DYLAQEASK
+361 DYLAQEAPK

-384 NSYLKNKKDAENNLQ
+384 ESFLKNKKDAANNLQ

-410 QYQPMLEK
+410 QYLPKLENA
-418 SKTML
+418 KTML

-447 HLPQLRQQQEALKT
+447 HLPQLRQQQESLKT

-475 LHEEQNRHT
+475 LHEEQNRHV
-484 LSQEN
+484 LSKEN

-503 LQVLKQESHDAEI
+503 LQVLTQESHDAEI
-516 QKNALQLAYEKQRES
+516 RKNALQLAYEKQRES
-531 INKWAKSIRMKL
+531 INKWAKSIRIKL

-556 EATLPHEDNIDALVI
+556 ENTLPHEDNIDALVV
-571 EAEKLYKDAEDKYNK
+571 EAEKLYKDAENEYNK
-586 ILKDQNAQDS
+586 ILTSQNALDA

-628 AAKKIPEGENGEAQT
+628 AAKKIPEGENETQT
-643 RANLEKVSAQIAE
+643 LATLEKVSAQIAE
-656 AEAKEKEAKKLRTLK
+656 AEVKEKEAKKLRTLR
-671 DQKLQA
+671 DQKLQE
-677 YEQQRNEMLAAQQ
+677 YEVLRNGMLAAQQ
-690 KVDNAKHNIELF
+690 KVNDTQHRIELV

-745 EVEEGASAYKM
+745 EVEDGAITYKM

-764 VADLKQF
+764 VAELKQF
-771 EEGNKNLTAALDV
+771 EEGNKNLAAALDA

-796 KEPLV
+796 KEPLM

-812 SELQSQMTAALQ
+812 SELQSQITAALQ

-842 FMEKKQ
+842 FMEKKL
-848 EMLKDFTEKEQ
+848 EVLKEFSEKEQ

-871 DTLQQSDIAEKTE
+871 DAFQQSDIAEKTE

-912 EYEALFDEEEEMTE
+912 EYEALFDED
-926 KEKMPIEEKMSEEE
+926 EKMPIGEKMSEEE

-958 ELSNQRGGIIRD
+958 ELGNQRGGIIRD
-970 LEIDRT
+970 LEIDRS

-1105 SGEPLQHAVN
+1105 SGEPLQHAIN

-1149 EGNNSSSTIEIV
+1149 EGNNSSSTIDIV

>member
-10 NIASIEDAAID
+10 NIASIEDATID

-210 KKVWE
+210 KKIWE

-238 LQQLDEQSQQLKN
+238 LQQLDEQSQQLKS

-310 KMNEAASCAKTILQ
+310 KMNETASCAKTILQ
-324 QEAQLQSL
+324 KEAQLQSL

-354 LSIRNID
+354 LSIRKID
-361 DYLAQEASK
+361 DYLAQETPK

-384 NSYLKNKKDAENNLQ
+384 VSYLKNKKDAENNLQ

-410 QYQPMLEK
+410 QYQPKLEK

-423 EECQKTYNQQV
+423 EACQKAYNQQV
-434 INVQEAEA
+434 IKAQEAET

-447 HLPQLRQQQEALKT
+447 HLPQLRQQQELLKT
-461 LLNDIQTAKNLLEL
+461 LLNDIQAAKDLLEL
-475 LHEEQNRHT
+475 LHEEQNRHV
-484 LSQEN
+484 LSKEN

-503 LQVLKQESHDAEI
+503 LQVLTQESHDAEI
-516 QKNALQLAYEKQRES
+516 RKNALQLAYEKQRES

-556 EATLPHEDNIDALVI
+556 ESTLPHEDNIDALVI
-571 EAEKLYKDAEDKYNK
+571 EAEKLYKDAENEYNK
-586 ILKDQNAQDS
+586 ILTSQNALDA

-628 AAKKIPEGENGEAQT
+628 AAKKIPEGENETQT
-643 RANLEKVSAQIAE
+643 LATLEKVSAQIAE
-656 AEAKEKEAKKLRTLK
+656 AEVKEKEAKKLRTLR
-671 DQKLQA
+671 DQKLQE
-677 YEQQRNEMLAAQQ
+677 YEVQRNGMLAAQQ
-690 KVDNAKHNIELF
+690 KVDDTQHRIELV

-745 EVEEGASAYKM
+745 EVEDGAITYKM

-764 VADLKQF
+764 VAELKQF
-771 EEGNKNLTAALDV
+771 EEGNKNLAAVLDAIV
-784 IIKLMPTWGTPS
+784 KLMPTWGTPS
-796 KEPLV
+796 KEPLM

-812 SELQSQMTAALQ
+812 SELQSQITAALQ

-871 DTLQQSDIAEKTE
+871 DTLQQCDIAEKTE
-884 AINSIKQQLVSK
+884 AINRIKQQLVSK

-912 EYEALFDEEEEMTE
+912 EYEALFDED
-926 KEKMPIEEKMSEEE
+926 EKMPIGEKMSEEE

-948 SIASLEAQLS
+948 CIASLEAQLS
-958 ELSNQRGGIIRD
+958 ELGNQRGGIIRD
-970 LEIDRT
+970 LEIDRS

>member
-1 MILQKLEIH
+1 MILQQLQIH
-10 NIASIEDAAID
+10 NIASIEDATID

-99 IGSNGVHYEAQWSVA
+99 IGSNDVHYEAQWSVA

-210 KKVWE
+210 KKIWE

-238 LQQLDEQSQQLKN
+238 LQQLDEQSQQIKN

-261 WIQQEQDFR
+261 WLQQEQDFR

-285 IAESDETQQQEQTIA
+285 IAESDKTQQQEQTIA

-332 EQTFRQIQGA
+332 EQTFRLIQGA

-354 LSIRNID
+354 LSIKKID
-361 DYLAQEASK
+361 DNLDQEAPK

-384 NSYLKNKKDAENNLQ
+384 ESFLKNKKDAANNLQ
-399 YANQIKKELST
+399 YANQIKKELNT
-410 QYQPMLEK
+410 QYQLKLEK

-447 HLPQLRQQQEALKT
+447 HLPQLRQQQESLKT

-475 LHEEQNRHT
+475 LHEEQNRHV
-484 LSQEN
+484 LSKEN

-497 QEKEKQ
+497 QDKEKQ
-503 LQVLKQESHDAEI
+503 LQVLTQESHDAEI

-531 INKWAKSIRMKL
+531 INKWAKSIRIKL

-556 EATLPHEDNIDALVI
+556 ENTLPHEDNIDALVV
-571 EAEKLYKDAEDKYNK
+571 EAEKLYKDAENEYNK
-586 ILKDQNAQDS
+586 ILTSQNALDA
-596 DIKALKNSLANE
+596 DIMALKNSLANE

-615 CESLAKATQKAQE
+615 YESLAKATQKAQE
-628 AAKKIPEGENGEAQT
+628 AAKKIPEGENGEVQT

-656 AEAKEKEAKKLRTLK
+656 AEAKEKEAKKLRTLR
-671 DQKLQA
+671 DQKFQE
-677 YEQQRNEMLAAQQ
+677 YEVQRNGMLAAQQ
-690 KVDNAKHNIELF
+690 KVDDTQHRIEVI
-702 EAQISLQTKDSEKA
+702 EAQISLQNKTSKKA
-716 QNDIQT
+716 LQDIHL
-722 LIGEAEKLS
+722 LIGEAGNLS
-731 WKNDWHTMLTEFGK
+731 WQNDWHTMLTEFGK
-745 EVEEGASAYKM
+745 EVEDGAITYKM

-764 VADLKQF
+764 VAELKQF
-771 EEGNKNLTAALDV
+771 EEGNKNLAAVLDAIV
-784 IIKLMPTWGTPS
+784 KLMPTWGTPS
-796 KEPLV
+796 KEPLM

-812 SELQSQMTAALQ
+812 SELQSQITAAQ
-824 QISAAKEKEEDT
+824 QQMNAAKEKEEDT

-848 EMLKDFTEKEQ
+848 EMLKDFSDKEQ
-859 EILLDENLLLQL
+859 EILLDENLLKQL
-871 DTLQQSDIAEKTE
+871 DTLQQSDIAEKAE
-884 AINSIKQQLVSK
+884 AINRIKQQLVSK

-912 EYEALFDEEEEMTE
+912 EYEALFDED
-926 KEKMPIEEKMSEEE
+926 EKMPIGEKMSEEE

-948 SIASLEAQLS
+948 CIASLEAQLS
-958 ELSNQRGGIIRD
+958 ELGNQRGGIIRD
-970 LEIDRT
+970 LEVDRS

>member
-10 NIASIEDAAID
+10 NIASIEDATID

-99 IGSNGVHYEAQWSVA
+99 IGSNDVHYEAQWSVA

-210 KKVWE
+210 KKIWE

-238 LQQLDEQSQQLKN
+238 LQQLDEQSQQLKT

-261 WIQQEQDFR
+261 WLQQEQDFR

-361 DYLAQEASK
+361 DNLAQEAPK
-370 VHLYENAQTLNTLI
+370 VNLYENAQTLNTLI

-410 QYQPMLEK
+410 QYQPKLENA
-418 SKTML
+418 KTML

-434 INVQEAEA
+434 IKAQEAET
-442 ELEQL
+442 ELEHL

-475 LHEEQNRHT
+475 LHEEQNRHV

-497 QEKEKQ
+497 QDKEKQ
-503 LQVLKQESHDAEI
+503 LQVLTQESHDAEI

-531 INKWAKSIRMKL
+531 INKWAKSIRIKL

-556 EATLPHEDNIDALVI
+556 ENTLPHEDNIDALVV
-571 EAEKLYKDAEDKYNK
+571 EAEKLYKDAENKYNK
-586 ILKDQNAQDS
+586 ILTSQNALDA

-628 AAKKIPEGENGEAQT
+628 AAKKIPEGENETQT
-643 RANLEKVSAQIAE
+643 LATLEKVSAQIAE
-656 AEAKEKEAKKLRTLK
+656 AEVKEKEAKKLRTLR
-671 DQKLQA
+671 DQKLQE
-677 YEQQRNEMLAAQQ
+677 YEVLRNGMLAAQQ
-690 KVDNAKHNIELF
+690 KVNDTQHRIELV

-722 LIGEAEKLS
+722 LIGEVEKLS

-745 EVEEGASAYKM
+745 EVEDGAITYKM

-764 VADLKQF
+764 AAELKQF
-771 EEGNKNLTAALDV
+771 EEGNKNLAAVLDA

-796 KEPLV
+796 KEPLM

-812 SELQSQMTAALQ
+812 SELQSQITAAQ
-824 QISAAKEKEEDT
+824 QQMNAAKEKEEDT

-848 EMLKDFTEKEQ
+848 EMLKDFSDKEQ
-859 EILLDENLLLQL
+859 EILLDVNLLKQL

-884 AINSIKQQLVSK
+884 AINRIKQQLVSK

-912 EYEALFDEEEEMTE
+912 EYEALFDEDE
-926 KEKMPIEEKMSEEE
+926 KISEEE

-948 SIASLEAQLS
+948 CIASLEAQLS
-958 ELSNQRGGIIRD
+958 ELGNQRGGIIRD
-970 LEIDRT
+970 LEVDRS

>member
-10 NIASIEDAAID
+10 NIASIEDATID

-99 IGSNGVHYEAQWSVA
+99 TGSNGVHYEAQWSVA

-210 KKVWE
+210 KKIWE

-238 LQQLDEQSQQLKN
+238 LQQLDEQSQQIKN

-261 WIQQEQDFR
+261 WLQREQDFR
-270 QRKEQAKEDLAHVKA
+270 QRKEQAKEDLAHVKS

-354 LSIRNID
+354 LSIKKID
-361 DYLAQEASK
+361 DYLAQEAPK

-384 NSYLKNKKDAENNLQ
+384 ESFLKNKKDAANNLQ
-399 YANQIKKELST
+399 YANQIKKELNT
-410 QYQPMLEK
+410 QYQLKLEK

-447 HLPQLRQQQEALKT
+447 HLPQLRQQQESLKT
-461 LLNDIQTAKNLLEL
+461 LLNDIQAAKDLLEL
-475 LHEEQNRHT
+475 LHEEQNRHV
-484 LSQEN
+484 LSKEN

-503 LQVLKQESHDAEI
+503 LQVLTQESHDAEI
-516 QKNALQLAYEKQRES
+516 RKNALQLAYEKQRES

-556 EATLPHEDNIDALVI
+556 ENTLPHEDNIDALVV
-571 EAEKLYKDAEDKYNK
+571 EAEKLYKDAENEYNK
-586 ILKDQNAQDS
+586 ILTSQNALDA

-615 CESLAKATQKAQE
+615 SESLAKATQKAQE
-628 AAKKIPEGENGEAQT
+628 AAKKIPEGENETQT
-643 RANLEKVSAQIAE
+643 LATLEKVSAQIAE
-656 AEAKEKEAKKLRTLK
+656 AEAKEKEAKKLRTLR
-671 DQKLQA
+671 DQKLQE
-677 YEQQRNEMLAAQQ
+677 YEVQRNGMLAAQQ
-690 KVDNAKHNIELF
+690 KVDDTQHRIEVI
-702 EAQISLQTKDSEKA
+702 EAQISLQNKTSEKA
-716 QNDIQT
+716 LQDIHL
-722 LIGEAEKLS
+722 LIGEAGNLS
-731 WKNDWHTMLTEFGK
+731 WQNDWHTMLTEFGK
-745 EVEEGASAYKM
+745 EVEDGAITYKM
-756 NTEKQQKL
+756 NTENQQKL
-764 VADLKQF
+764 AAELKQF
-771 EEGNKNLTAALDV
+771 EEGNKNLAAALDA

-796 KEPLV
+796 KEPLM

-812 SELQSQMTAALQ
+812 SELQSQITAALQ
-824 QISAAKEKEEDT
+824 QMNAAKEKEEDT

-848 EMLKDFTEKEQ
+848 EMLKDFSDKEQ
-859 EILLDENLLLQL
+859 ETLLDENLLLQL
-871 DTLQQSDIAEKTE
+871 DTFQQCDIAEKTE
-884 AINSIKQQLVSK
+884 AINRIKQQLVSK

-912 EYEALFDEEEEMTE
+912 EYEALFDEEE
-926 KEKMPIEEKMSEEE
+926 KMPIGEKMSEEE

-958 ELSNQRGGIIRD
+958 ELGNQRGGIIRD
-970 LEIDRT
+970 LEIDRS

-1105 SGEPLQHAVN
+1105 SGEPLQHAIN

>member
-10 NIASIEDAAID
+10 NIASIEDATID

-99 IGSNGVHYEAQWSVA
+99 TGSNGVHYEAQWSVA

-210 KKVWE
+210 KKIWE
-215 DSQQKIEG
+215 DSLQKIEG

-238 LQQLDEQSQQLKN
+238 LQQLDEQSQQLKT

-261 WIQQEQDFR
+261 WLQQEQDFR

-332 EQTFRQIQGA
+332 KQTFRQIQGA

-354 LSIRNID
+354 LSIKKID
-361 DYLAQEASK
+361 DYLAQEAPK

-384 NSYLKNKKDAENNLQ
+384 ESFLKNKKDAANNLQ

-410 QYQPMLEK
+410 QYLPKLENA
-418 SKTML
+418 KTML

-461 LLNDIQTAKNLLEL
+461 LLNDIQAAKNLLEL
-475 LHEEQNRHT
+475 LHEEQNRHV
-484 LSQEN
+484 LSKEN

-503 LQVLKQESHDAEI
+503 LQVLTQESHDAEI
-516 QKNALQLAYEKQRES
+516 RKNALQLAYEKQRES
-531 INKWAKSIRMKL
+531 INKWAKSIRIKL

-556 EATLPHEDNIDALVI
+556 ESTLPHEDNIDALVV
-571 EAEKLYKDAEDKYNK
+571 EAEKLYKDAENEYNK
-586 ILKDQNAQDS
+586 ILTSQNAIDS

-628 AAKKIPEGENGEAQT
+628 AAKKIPEGENETQT
-643 RANLEKVSAQIAE
+643 LATLEKVSAQIAE
-656 AEAKEKEAKKLRTLK
+656 AEVKEKEAKKLRTLR
-671 DQKLQA
+671 DQKLQE
-677 YEQQRNEMLAAQQ
+677 YEVLRNGMLAAQQ
-690 KVDNAKHNIELF
+690 KVNDTQHRIELV

-745 EVEEGASAYKM
+745 EVEDGAITYKM

-764 VADLKQF
+764 AAELKQF
-771 EEGNKNLTAALDV
+771 EEGNKNLAAVLDAIV
-784 IIKLMPTWGTPS
+784 KLMPTWGTPS

-812 SELQSQMTAALQ
+812 SELQSQITAALQ

-848 EMLKDFTEKEQ
+848 EMLKDFSDKEQ

-871 DTLQQSDIAEKTE
+871 DTLQQCDIAEKTE
-884 AINSIKQQLVSK
+884 AINRIKQQLVSK

-912 EYEALFDEEEEMTE
+912 EYEALFDEDEKMTEEEE
-926 KEKMPIEEKMSEEE
+926 MSEEE

-948 SIASLEAQLS
+948 CIASLEAQLS
-958 ELSNQRGGIIRD
+958 ELGNQRGGIIRD

>member
-1 MILQKLEIH
+1 MILQQLQIH
-10 NIASIEDAAID
+10 NIASIEDATID

-99 IGSNGVHYEAQWSVA
+99 TGSNGVHYEAQWSVA

-140 AKDKEIREEIAL
+140 TKDKEIREEIAL

-210 KKVWE
+210 KKIWE

-223 IQILNDEEIAQKNNQ
+223 IQILNDEEIAQKSNQ
-238 LQQLDEQSQQLKN
+238 LQQLDEQSQQIKN

-261 WIQQEQDFR
+261 WLQREQDFR
-270 QRKEQAKEDLAHVKA
+270 QRKEQAKEDLAHVKS

-361 DYLAQEASK
+361 DNLAQEAPK
-370 VHLYENAQTLNTLI
+370 VNLYENAQTLNTLI

-410 QYQPMLEK
+410 QYQPKLENA
-418 SKTML
+418 KTML

-434 INVQEAEA
+434 IKAQEAET
-442 ELEQL
+442 ELEHL

-461 LLNDIQTAKNLLEL
+461 LLNDIQAAKDLLEL
-475 LHEEQNRHT
+475 LHEEQNRHV
-484 LSQEN
+484 LSKEN

-497 QEKEKQ
+497 QEKEK
-503 LQVLKQESHDAEI
+503 LLLVLKQESHDAEI
-516 QKNALQLAYEKQRES
+516 RKNALQLAYEKQRES

-556 EATLPHEDNIDALVI
+556 ENTLPHEDNIDALVV
-571 EAEKLYKDAEDKYNK
+571 EAEKLYKDAENEYNK
-586 ILKDQNAQDS
+586 ILTSQNALDA

-615 CESLAKATQKAQE
+615 SESLAKATQKAQE
-628 AAKKIPEGENGEAQT
+628 AAKKIPEGENETQT
-643 RANLEKVSAQIAE
+643 LATLEKVSAQIAE
-656 AEAKEKEAKKLRTLK
+656 AEAKEKEAKKLRTLR
-671 DQKLQA
+671 DQKLQE
-677 YEQQRNEMLAAQQ
+677 YEVQRNGMLAAQQ
-690 KVDNAKHNIELF
+690 KVDDTQHRIEVI
-702 EAQISLQTKDSEKA
+702 EAQISLQNKTSEKA
-716 QNDIQT
+716 LQDIHL
-722 LIGEAEKLS
+722 LIGEAGNLS
-731 WKNDWHTMLTEFGK
+731 WQNDWHTMLTEFGK
-745 EVEEGASAYKM
+745 EVEDGAITYKM

-764 VADLKQF
+764 VAELKQF
-771 EEGNKNLTAALDV
+771 EEGNKNLAAALDA
-784 IIKLMPTWGTPS
+784 IIKLIPTWGTPS
-796 KEPLV
+796 KEPLM

-812 SELQSQMTAALQ
+812 SELQSQITAALQ
-824 QISAAKEKEEDT
+824 QMNAAKEKEEDT

-848 EMLKDFTEKEQ
+848 EMLKDFSDKEQ

-871 DTLQQSDIAEKTE
+871 DTLQQCDIAEKAE
-884 AINSIKQQLVSK
+884 AINRIKQQLVSK

-912 EYEALFDEEEEMTE
+912 EYEALFDEDE
-926 KEKMPIEEKMSEEE
+926 KISEEE

-958 ELSNQRGGIIRD
+958 ELGNQRGGIIRD
-970 LEIDRT
+970 LEIDRS

-1105 SGEPLQHAVN
+1105 SGEPLQHAIN

>member
-1 MILQKLEIH
+1 MILQQLQIH
-10 NIASIEDAAID
+10 NIASIEDATID

-99 IGSNGVHYEAQWSVA
+99 TGSNGVHYEAQWSVA

-210 KKVWE
+210 KKIWE

-238 LQQLDEQSQQLKN
+238 LQQLDEQSQQIKN

-261 WIQQEQDFR
+261 WLQQEQDIR

-300 LWNHTIEARA
+300 LWNHTIEART

-354 LSIRNID
+354 LSIKSID
-361 DYLAQEASK
+361 DYLAQEAPK

-384 NSYLKNKKDAENNLQ
+384 ESFLKNKKDAANNLQ

-410 QYQPMLEK
+410 QYLPKLEK

-434 INVQEAEA
+434 IKAQEAET
-442 ELEQL
+442 ELEHL
-447 HLPQLRQQQEALKT
+447 HLPQLRQQQESLKT

-475 LHEEQNRHT
+475 LHEEQNRHV
-484 LSQEN
+484 LSKEN

-497 QEKEKQ
+497 QDKEKQ
-503 LQVLKQESHDAEI
+503 LQVLTQESHDAEI

-531 INKWAKSIRMKL
+531 INKWAKSIRIKL

-556 EATLPHEDNIDALVI
+556 ENTLPHEDNIDALVV
-571 EAEKLYKDAEDKYNK
+571 EAEKLYKDAENEYNK
-586 ILKDQNAQDS
+586 ILTSQNALDA

-628 AAKKIPEGENGEAQT
+628 AAKKIPEGENETQT
-643 RANLEKVSAQIAE
+643 LATLEKVSAQIAE
-656 AEAKEKEAKKLRTLK
+656 AEVKEKEAKKLRTLR
-671 DQKLQA
+671 DQKLQE
-677 YEQQRNEMLAAQQ
+677 YEVLRNEMLAVQQ
-690 KVDNAKHNIELF
+690 KVNDTQHRIELV

-745 EVEEGASAYKM
+745 EVEDGAITYKM

-764 VADLKQF
+764 AAELKQF
-771 EEGNKNLTAALDV
+771 EEGNKNLAAVLDAIV
-784 IIKLMPTWGTPS
+784 KLMPTWGTPS
-796 KEPLV
+796 KEPLM

-812 SELQSQMTAALQ
+812 SELQSQITAALQ
-824 QISAAKEKEEDT
+824 QMNAAKEKEEDT

-848 EMLKDFTEKEQ
+848 EMLKDFSDKEQ
-859 EILLDENLLLQL
+859 EILLDENLLKQL

-884 AINSIKQQLVSK
+884 AINRIKQQLVSK

-912 EYEALFDEEEEMTE
+912 EYEALFDEDE
-926 KEKMPIEEKMSEEE
+926 KISEEE

-958 ELSNQRGGIIRD
+958 ELGNQRGGIIRD
-970 LEIDRT
+970 LEIDRS

-1031 YMRTLSD
+1031 YMRTLSN

-1105 SGEPLQHAVN
+1105 SGEPLQHAIN

-1142 VQIRVNQ
+1142 IQIRVNQ

>member
-1 MILQKLEIH
+1 MILQQLQIH
-10 NIASIEDAAID
+10 NIASIEDATID

-99 IGSNGVHYEAQWSVA
+99 TGSNGVHYEAQWSVA

-210 KKVWE
+210 KKIWE

-238 LQQLDEQSQQLKN
+238 LQQLDEQSQQIKN

-261 WIQQEQDFR
+261 WLQQEQDIR

-300 LWNHTIEARA
+300 LWNHTIEART

-361 DYLAQEASK
+361 DNLAQEAPK
-370 VHLYENAQTLNTLI
+370 VNLYENAQTLNTLI

-410 QYQPMLEK
+410 QYQPKLENA
-418 SKTML
+418 KTML

-434 INVQEAEA
+434 IKAQEAET
-442 ELEQL
+442 ELEHL

-461 LLNDIQTAKNLLEL
+461 LLNDIQAAKNLLEL
-475 LHEEQNRHT
+475 LHEEQNRHV
-484 LSQEN
+484 LSKEN

-503 LQVLKQESHDAEI
+503 LQVLTQESHDAEI
-516 QKNALQLAYEKQRES
+516 RKNALQLAYEKQRES
-531 INKWAKSIRMKL
+531 INKWAKSIRIKL

-556 EATLPHEDNIDALVI
+556 ENTLPHEDNIDALVV
-571 EAEKLYKDAEDKYNK
+571 EAEKLYKDAENEYNK
-586 ILKDQNAQDS
+586 ILTSQNALDA

-615 CESLAKATQKAQE
+615 SESLAKATQKAQE
-628 AAKKIPEGENGEAQT
+628 AAKKIPEGENETQT
-643 RANLEKVSAQIAE
+643 LATLEKVSAQIAE
-656 AEAKEKEAKKLRTLK
+656 AEAKEKEAKKLRTLR
-671 DQKLQA
+671 DQKLQE
-677 YEQQRNEMLAAQQ
+677 YEVQRNGMLAAQQ
-690 KVDNAKHNIELF
+690 KVDDTQHRIEVI
-702 EAQISLQTKDSEKA
+702 EAQISLQNKTSEKA
-716 QNDIQT
+716 LQDIHL
-722 LIGEAEKLS
+722 LIGEAGNLS
-731 WKNDWHTMLTEFGK
+731 WQNDWHTMLTEFGK
-745 EVEEGASAYKM
+745 EVEDGAITYKM

-764 VADLKQF
+764 AAELKQF
-771 EEGNKNLTAALDV
+771 EEGNKNLAAVLDAIV
-784 IIKLMPTWGTPS
+784 KLMPTWGTPS
-796 KEPLV
+796 KEPLM

-812 SELQSQMTAALQ
+812 SELQSQITAALQ
-824 QISAAKEKEEDT
+824 QMNAAKEKEEDT

-848 EMLKDFTEKEQ
+848 EMLKDFSDKEQ

-871 DTLQQSDIAEKTE
+871 DTLQQCDIAEKTE
-884 AINSIKQQLVSK
+884 AINRIKQQLVSK

-912 EYEALFDEEEEMTE
+912 EYEALFDED
-926 KEKMPIEEKMSEEE
+926 EKMPIGEKMSEEE

-958 ELSNQRGGIIRD
+958 ELGNQRGGIIRD
-970 LEIDRT
+970 LEIDRS

-1105 SGEPLQHAVN
+1105 SGEPLQHAIN

>member
-1 MILQKLEIH
+1 MILQQLQIH
-10 NIASIEDAAID
+10 NIASIEDATID

-99 IGSNGVHYEAQWSVA
+99 TGSNGVHYEAQWSVA

-210 KKVWE
+210 KKIWE

-223 IQILNDEEIAQKNNQ
+223 IQILNDEEIAQKSNQ
-238 LQQLDEQSQQLKN
+238 LQQLDEQSQQIKN

-261 WIQQEQDFR
+261 WLQQEQDIR

-354 LSIRNID
+354 LSIKNID
-361 DYLAQEASK
+361 DYLAQESPK

-384 NSYLKNKKDAENNLQ
+384 VSYLKNKKNAENNLQ

-410 QYQPMLEK
+410 QYQPILEK

-423 EECQKTYNQQV
+423 EECQKAYNQQV
-434 INVQEAEA
+434 IKVQEAEA

-447 HLPQLRQQQEALKT
+447 HLPQLRQQQEAIKT

-475 LHEEQNRHT
+475 LHEEQNRHV
-484 LSQEN
+484 LSKEN

-497 QEKEKQ
+497 QEKEK
-503 LQVLKQESHDAEI
+503 LLLVLKQESHDAEI
-516 QKNALQLAYEKQRES
+516 RKNTLQLAYEKQRES

-556 EATLPHEDNIDALVI
+556 ESTLPHEDNIDALVI
-571 EAEKLYKDAEDKYNK
+571 EAEKLYKDAENEYNK
-586 ILKDQNAQDS
+586 ILTSQNAIDS

-615 CESLAKATQKAQE
+615 SESLAKATQKAQE
-628 AAKKIPEGENGEAQT
+628 AAKKIPEGEYGEAQT

-656 AEAKEKEAKKLRTLK
+656 AEAKEKEAKKLRTLR
-671 DQKLQA
+671 DQKLQE
-677 YEQQRNEMLAAQQ
+677 YEVQRNGMLAAQQ
-690 KVDNAKHNIELF
+690 KVDDTQHRIEVI
-702 EAQISLQTKDSEKA
+702 EAQISLQNKTSEKA
-716 QNDIQT
+716 LQDIHL
-722 LIGEAEKLS
+722 LIGEAGNLS
-731 WKNDWHTMLTEFGK
+731 WQNDWHTMLTEFGK
-745 EVEEGASAYKM
+745 EVEDGAITYKM

-764 VADLKQF
+764 VAELKQF
-771 EEGNKNLTAALDV
+771 EEGNKNLAAVQDAIV
-784 IIKLMPTWGTPS
+784 KLMPTWGTPS
-796 KEPLV
+796 KEPLM

-824 QISAAKEKEEDT
+824 QINVAKEKEEEAQ
-836 KKWLKE
+836 KWLKR
-842 FMEKKQ
+842 FMEKEQ
-848 EMLKDFTEKEQ
+848 EMLKKSTEEEQ
-859 EILLDENLLLQL
+859 EILLDENLLKQL

-884 AINSIKQQLVSK
+884 AINRIKQQLVSK

-912 EYEALFDEEEEMTE
+912 EYEALFDED
-926 KEKMPIEEKMSEEE
+926 EKMPIGEKMSEEE

-958 ELSNQRGGIIRD
+958 ELGNQRGGIIRD
-970 LEIDRT
+970 LEIDRS

-1105 SGEPLQHAVN
+1105 SGEPLQHAIN

>member
-1 MILQKLEIH
+1 MILQQLQIH
-10 NIASIEDAAID
+10 NIASIEDATID

-99 IGSNGVHYEAQWSVA
+99 IGSNDVHYEAQWSVA

-210 KKVWE
+210 KKIWE

-223 IQILNDEEIAQKNNQ
+223 IQILNDEEIAQKSNQ
-238 LQQLDEQSQQLKN
+238 LQQLDEQSQQIKN

-261 WIQQEQDFR
+261 WLQQEQDFR

-361 DYLAQEASK
+361 DNLAQEAPK
-370 VHLYENAQTLNTLI
+370 VNLYENAQTLNTLI

-410 QYQPMLEK
+410 QYQPKLENA
-418 SKTML
+418 KTML

-434 INVQEAEA
+434 IKAQEAET
-442 ELEQL
+442 ELEHL

-461 LLNDIQTAKNLLEL
+461 LLNDIQVAKNLLEL
-475 LHEEQNRHT
+475 LHEEQNRHV
-484 LSQEN
+484 LSKEN

-503 LQVLKQESHDAEI
+503 LQVLTQESHDAEI
-516 QKNALQLAYEKQRES
+516 RKNALQLAYEKQRES

-556 EATLPHEDNIDALVI
+556 ENTLPHEDNIDALVV
-571 EAEKLYKDAEDKYNK
+571 EAEKLYKDAENEYNK
-586 ILKDQNAQDS
+586 ILTSQNALDA

-628 AAKKIPEGENGEAQT
+628 AAKKIPEGENETQT
-643 RANLEKVSAQIAE
+643 LATLEKVSAQIAE
-656 AEAKEKEAKKLRTLK
+656 AEVKEKEAKKLRTLR
-671 DQKLQA
+671 DQKLQE
-677 YEQQRNEMLAAQQ
+677 YEVLRNEMLAVQQ
-690 KVDNAKHNIELF
+690 KVNDTQHRIELV

-745 EVEEGASAYKM
+745 EVEDGAITYKM

-764 VADLKQF
+764 AAELKQF
-771 EEGNKNLTAALDV
+771 EEGNKNLAAVLDAIV
-784 IIKLMPTWGTPS
+784 KLMPTWGTPS
-796 KEPLV
+796 KEPLM

-812 SELQSQMTAALQ
+812 SELQSQITAALQ
-824 QISAAKEKEEDT
+824 QMNAAKEKEEDT

-848 EMLKDFTEKEQ
+848 EMLKDFSDKEQ

-871 DTLQQSDIAEKTE
+871 DTFQQCDIAEKTE
-884 AINSIKQQLVSK
+884 AINRIKQQLVSK

-912 EYEALFDEEEEMTE
+912 EYEALFDED
-926 KEKMPIEEKMSEEE
+926 EKMPIGEKMSEEE

-958 ELSNQRGGIIRD
+958 ELGNQRGGIIRD
-970 LEIDRT
+970 LEIDRS

-1105 SGEPLQHAVN
+1105 SGEPLQHAIN

>member
-10 NIASIEDAAID
+10 NIASIEDATID

-210 KKVWE
+210 KKIWE

-238 LQQLDEQSQQLKN
+238 LQQLDEQSQQLKT

-261 WIQQEQDFR
+261 WLQQEQDFR

-361 DYLAQEASK
+361 DNLAQEAPK
-370 VHLYENAQTLNTLI
+370 VNLYENAQTLNTLI
-384 NSYLKNKKDAENNLQ
+384 ESFLKNKKDAANNLQ
-399 YANQIKKELST
+399 YANQIKKELNT
-410 QYQPMLEK
+410 QYQPKLEK
-418 SKTML
+418 AKTML

-447 HLPQLRQQQEALKT
+447 HLPQLRQQQESLKT
-461 LLNDIQTAKNLLEL
+461 LLNDIQAAKDLLEL
-475 LHEEQNRHT
+475 LHEEQNRHV
-484 LSQEN
+484 LSKEN

-503 LQVLKQESHDAEI
+503 LQVLTQESHDAEI
-516 QKNALQLAYEKQRES
+516 RKNALQLAYEKQRES

-556 EATLPHEDNIDALVI
+556 ENTLPHEDNIDALVV
-571 EAEKLYKDAEDKYNK
+571 EAEKLYKDAENEYNK
-586 ILKDQNAQDS
+586 ILTSQNALDA

-615 CESLAKATQKAQE
+615 SESLAKATQKAQE
-628 AAKKIPEGENGEAQT
+628 AAKKIPEGENETQT
-643 RANLEKVSAQIAE
+643 LATLEKVSAQIAE
-656 AEAKEKEAKKLRTLK
+656 AEAKEKEAKKLRTLR
-671 DQKLQA
+671 DQKLQE
-677 YEQQRNEMLAAQQ
+677 YEVQRNGMLAAQQ
-690 KVDNAKHNIELF
+690 KVDDTQHRIEVI
-702 EAQISLQTKDSEKA
+702 EAQISLQNKTSEKA
-716 QNDIQT
+716 LQDIHL
-722 LIGEAEKLS
+722 LIGEAGNLS
-731 WKNDWHTMLTEFGK
+731 WQNDWHTMLTEFGK
-745 EVEEGASAYKM
+745 EVEDGAITYKM
-756 NTEKQQKL
+756 NTENQQKL
-764 VADLKQF
+764 AAELKQF
-771 EEGNKNLTAALDV
+771 EEGNKNLAAALDA

-796 KEPLV
+796 KEPLM

-812 SELQSQMTAALQ
+812 SELQSQITAALQ
-824 QISAAKEKEEDT
+824 QMNAAKEKEEDT

-848 EMLKDFTEKEQ
+848 EMLKDFSDKEQ

-884 AINSIKQQLVSK
+884 AINRIKQQLVSK

-912 EYEALFDEEEEMTE
+912 EYEALFDEDE
-926 KEKMPIEEKMSEEE
+926 KISEEE
-940 SLDTRIST
+940 SLDTRFST

-958 ELSNQRGGIIRD
+958 ELGNQRGGIIRD
-970 LEIDRT
+970 LEIDRS

-1105 SGEPLQHAVN
+1105 SGEPLQHAIN

>member
-1 MILQKLEIH
+1 MILQQLQIH
-10 NIASIEDAAID
+10 NIASIEDATID

-99 IGSNGVHYEAQWSVA
+99 TGSNGVHYEAQWSVA

-140 AKDKEIREEIAL
+140 TKDKEIREEIAL

-210 KKVWE
+210 KKIWE

-223 IQILNDEEIAQKNNQ
+223 IQILNDEEIAQKSNQ
-238 LQQLDEQSQQLKN
+238 LQQLDEQSQQIKN

-261 WIQQEQDFR
+261 WLQREQDFR
-270 QRKEQAKEDLAHVKA
+270 QRKEQAKEDLAHVKS

-361 DYLAQEASK
+361 DNLAQEAPK
-370 VHLYENAQTLNTLI
+370 VNLYENAQTLNTLI

-410 QYQPMLEK
+410 QYQPKLENA
-418 SKTML
+418 KTML

-434 INVQEAEA
+434 IKAQEAET
-442 ELEQL
+442 ELEHL

-461 LLNDIQTAKNLLEL
+461 LLNDIQAAKNLLEL
-475 LHEEQNRHT
+475 LHEEQNRHV
-484 LSQEN
+484 LSKEN

-503 LQVLKQESHDAEI
+503 LLVLKQESHDAEI
-516 QKNALQLAYEKQRES
+516 RKNALQLAYEKQRES

-556 EATLPHEDNIDALVI
+556 ENTLPHEDNIDALVV
-571 EAEKLYKDAEDKYNK
+571 EAEKLYKDAENEYNK
-586 ILKDQNAQDS
+586 ILTSQNALDA

-615 CESLAKATQKAQE
+615 SESLAKATQKAQE
-628 AAKKIPEGENGEAQT
+628 AAKKIPEGENETQT
-643 RANLEKVSAQIAE
+643 LATLEKVSAQIAE
-656 AEAKEKEAKKLRTLK
+656 AEAKEKEAKKLRTLR
-671 DQKLQA
+671 DQKLQE
-677 YEQQRNEMLAAQQ
+677 YEVQRNGMLAAQQ
-690 KVDNAKHNIELF
+690 KVDDTQHRIEVI
-702 EAQISLQTKDSEKA
+702 EAQISLQNKTSEKA
-716 QNDIQT
+716 LQDIHL
-722 LIGEAEKLS
+722 LIGEAGNLS
-731 WKNDWHTMLTEFGK
+731 WQNDWHTMLTEFGK
-745 EVEEGASAYKM
+745 EVEDGAITYKM

-764 VADLKQF
+764 VAELKQF
-771 EEGNKNLTAALDV
+771 EEGNKNLAAVLDAIV
-784 IIKLMPTWGTPS
+784 KLMPTWGTPS
-796 KEPLV
+796 KEPLM

-812 SELQSQMTAALQ
+812 SELQSQITAALQ
-824 QISAAKEKEEDT
+824 QMNAAKEKEEDT

-848 EMLKDFTEKEQ
+848 EMLKDFSDKEQ

-871 DTLQQSDIAEKTE
+871 DTFQQCDIAEKTE
-884 AINSIKQQLVSK
+884 AINRIKQQLVSK

-912 EYEALFDEEEEMTE
+912 EYEALFDEEE
-926 KEKMPIEEKMSEEE
+926 KMPIGEKMSEEE

-958 ELSNQRGGIIRD
+958 ELGNQRGGIIRD
-970 LEIDRT
+970 LEIDRS

-1105 SGEPLQHAVN
+1105 SGEPLQHAIN

-1149 EGNNSSSTIEIV
+1149 EGNNSSSNIEIV

>member
-1 MILQKLEIH
+1 MILQQLQIH
-10 NIASIEDAAID
+10 NIASIEDATID

-210 KKVWE
+210 KKIWE

-223 IQILNDEEIAQKNNQ
+223 IQILNDEEIAQKSNQ
-238 LQQLDEQSQQLKN
+238 LQQLDEQSQQIKN

-261 WIQQEQDFR
+261 WLQREQDFR
-270 QRKEQAKEDLAHVKA
+270 QRKGQAKEDLAHVKS

-354 LSIRNID
+354 LSIKSID
-361 DYLAQEASK
+361 DYLAQEAPK

-384 NSYLKNKKDAENNLQ
+384 ESFLKNKKDAANNLQ

-410 QYQPMLEK
+410 QYQPKLENA
-418 SKTML
+418 KTML

-434 INVQEAEA
+434 IKAQEAET
-442 ELEQL
+442 ELEHL

-461 LLNDIQTAKNLLEL
+461 LLNDIQAAKNLLEL
-475 LHEEQNRHT
+475 LHEEQNRHV
-484 LSQEN
+484 LSKEN

-497 QEKEKQ
+497 QEREKQ
-503 LQVLKQESHDAEI
+503 LQVLTQKSHDAEI
-516 QKNALQLAYEKQRES
+516 RKNALQLAYEKQRES

-556 EATLPHEDNIDALVI
+556 ESTLPHEDNIDALVI
-571 EAEKLYKDAEDKYNK
+571 EAEKLYKDAENEYNK
-586 ILKDQNAQDS
+586 ILTSQNAIDS

-628 AAKKIPEGENGEAQT
+628 AAKKIPEGENETQT
-643 RANLEKVSAQIAE
+643 LATLEKVSAQIAE
-656 AEAKEKEAKKLRTLK
+656 AEVKEKETKKLRTLR
-671 DQKLQA
+671 DQKLQE
-677 YEQQRNEMLAAQQ
+677 YEVLRNGMLAVQQ
-690 KVDNAKHNIELF
+690 KVNDTQHRIELV

-722 LIGEAEKLS
+722 LIGEAGNLS
-731 WKNDWHTMLTEFGK
+731 WQNDWHTMLTEFGK
-745 EVEEGASAYKM
+745 EVEDGAITYKM

-764 VADLKQF
+764 VAELKQF
-771 EEGNKNLTAALDV
+771 EEGNKNLAAALDA

-796 KEPLV
+796 KEPLM
-801 LKRIPKVLTRA
+801 LKRISKVLTRA
-812 SELQSQMTAALQ
+812 SELQSQITAALQ
-824 QISAAKEKEEDT
+824 QMNAAKEKEEDT

-848 EMLKDFTEKEQ
+848 EMLKDFSDKEQ

-871 DTLQQSDIAEKTE
+871 DTFQQCDIAEKTE
-884 AINSIKQQLVSK
+884 AINRIKQQLVSK

-912 EYEALFDEEEEMTE
+912 EYEALFDEDE
-926 KEKMPIEEKMSEEE
+926 KISEEE

-958 ELSNQRGGIIRD
+958 ELGNQRGGIIRD
-970 LEIDRT
+970 LEIDRS

>member
-1 MILQKLEIH
+1 MILQQLQIH
-10 NIASIEDAAID
+10 NIASIEDATID

-99 IGSNGVHYEAQWSVA
+99 IGSNDVHYEAQWSVA

-210 KKVWE
+210 KKIWE

-238 LQQLDEQSQQLKN
+238 LQQLDEQSQQIKN

-261 WIQQEQDFR
+261 WLQREQDFR
-270 QRKEQAKEDLAHVKA
+270 QRKEQAKGDLANVKA

-354 LSIRNID
+354 LSIKKID
-361 DYLAQEASK
+361 DNLAQEAPK

-384 NSYLKNKKDAENNLQ
+384 ESFLKNKKDAANNLQ
-399 YANQIKKELST
+399 YANQIKKELNT
-410 QYQPMLEK
+410 QYQLKLEK

-423 EECQKTYNQQV
+423 EECQKAYNQQV

-447 HLPQLRQQQEALKT
+447 HLPQLRQQQELLKT
-461 LLNDIQTAKNLLEL
+461 LLNDIQAAKDLLEL
-475 LHEEQNRHT
+475 LHEEQNRHV
-484 LSQEN
+484 LSKEN

-503 LQVLKQESHDAEI
+503 LQVLTQESHDAEI
-516 QKNALQLAYEKQRES
+516 RKNALQLAYEKQRES

-556 EATLPHEDNIDALVI
+556 ESTLPHEDNIDALVI
-571 EAEKLYKDAEDKYNK
+571 EAEKLYKDAENEYNK
-586 ILKDQNAQDS
+586 ILTSQNALDA

-628 AAKKIPEGENGEAQT
+628 AAKKIPEGENETQT
-643 RANLEKVSAQIAE
+643 LATLEKVSAQIAE
-656 AEAKEKEAKKLRTLK
+656 AEVKEKEAKKLRTLR
-671 DQKLQA
+671 DQKLQE
-677 YEQQRNEMLAAQQ
+677 YEVQRNGMLAAQQ
-690 KVDNAKHNIELF
+690 KVDDTQHRIELV

-745 EVEEGASAYKM
+745 EVEDGAITYKM

-764 VADLKQF
+764 VAELKQF
-771 EEGNKNLTAALDV
+771 EEGNKNLAAVLDAIV
-784 IIKLMPTWGTPS
+784 KLMPTWGTPS
-796 KEPLV
+796 KEPLM

-812 SELQSQMTAALQ
+812 SELQSQITAALQ
-824 QISAAKEKEEDT
+824 QMNAAKEKEEDT

-848 EMLKDFTEKEQ
+848 EMLKDFSDKEQ

-871 DTLQQSDIAEKTE
+871 DTLQQCDIAEKTE
-884 AINSIKQQLVSK
+884 AINRIKQQLVSK

-912 EYEALFDEEEEMTE
+912 EYEALFDED
-926 KEKMPIEEKMSEEE
+926 EKMPIGEKMSEEE

-948 SIASLEAQLS
+948 CIASLEAQLS
-958 ELSNQRGGIIRD
+958 ELGNQRGGIIRD
-970 LEIDRT
+970 LEIDRS

>member
-10 NIASIEDAAID
+10 NIASIEDATID

-210 KKVWE
+210 KKIWE

-238 LQQLDEQSQQLKN
+238 LQQLDEQSQQLKS

-310 KMNEAASCAKTILQ
+310 KMNETASCAKTILQ

-354 LSIRNID
+354 LSIKNID
-361 DYLAQEASK
+361 DYLAQESPK

-384 NSYLKNKKDAENNLQ
+384 VSYLKNKKDAENNLQ

-410 QYQPMLEK
+410 QYQPILEK

-423 EECQKTYNQQV
+423 EECQKAYNQQV
-434 INVQEAEA
+434 IKVQEAEA

-447 HLPQLRQQQEALKT
+447 HLPQLRQQQEAIKT

-475 LHEEQNRHT
+475 LHEEQNRHV
-484 LSQEN
+484 LSKEN

-497 QEKEKQ
+497 LEKEKQ
-503 LQVLKQESHDAEI
+503 LQLLKQESHDAEI
-516 QKNALQLAYEKQRES
+516 RKNALQLAYEKQRES

-556 EATLPHEDNIDALVI
+556 EVTLPHEDNIDALVI
-571 EAEKLYKDAEDKYNK
+571 EAEKLYKDAEIEYNQK
-586 ILKDQNAQDS
+586 IANQNALDS

-628 AAKKIPEGENGEAQT
+628 AAKKIPEGENETQT
-643 RANLEKVSAQIAE
+643 LATLEKVSAQIAE
-656 AEAKEKEAKKLRTLK
+656 AEVKEKEAKKLRTLR
-671 DQKLQA
+671 DQKLQE
-677 YEQQRNEMLAAQQ
+677 YEVLRNGMLAAQQ
-690 KVDNAKHNIELF
+690 KVNDTQHRIELV

-745 EVEEGASAYKM
+745 EVEDGAITYKM

-764 VADLKQF
+764 AAELKQF
-771 EEGNKNLTAALDV
+771 EEGNKNLAAVLDAIV
-784 IIKLMPTWGTPS
+784 KLMPTWGTPS
-796 KEPLV
+796 KEPLM

-812 SELQSQMTAALQ
+812 SELQSQITAALQ
-824 QISAAKEKEEDT
+824 QMNAAKEKEEDT

-848 EMLKDFTEKEQ
+848 EMLKDFSDKEQ

-871 DTLQQSDIAEKTE
+871 DTLQQCDIAEKTE
-884 AINSIKQQLVSK
+884 AINRIKQQLVSK

-912 EYEALFDEEEEMTE
+912 EYEALFDEDEKMTEEEE
-926 KEKMPIEEKMSEEE
+926 MSEEE

-948 SIASLEAQLS
+948 CIASLEAQLS
-958 ELSNQRGGIIRD
+958 ELGNQRGGIIRD

>member
-10 NIASIEDAAID
+10 NIASIEDATID

-210 KKVWE
+210 KKIWE

-238 LQQLDEQSQQLKN
+238 LQQLDEQSQQLKS

-310 KMNEAASCAKTILQ
+310 KMNETASCAKTILQ

-354 LSIRNID
+354 LSIKNID
-361 DYLAQEASK
+361 DYLAQESPK

-384 NSYLKNKKDAENNLQ
+384 VSYLKNKKDAENNLQ

-410 QYQPMLEK
+410 QYQPILEK

-423 EECQKTYNQQV
+423 EECQKAYNQQV
-434 INVQEAEA
+434 IKVQEAEA

-447 HLPQLRQQQEALKT
+447 HLPQLRQQQEAIKT

-475 LHEEQNRHT
+475 LHEEQNRHV
-484 LSQEN
+484 LSKEN

-497 QEKEKQ
+497 LEKEKQ
-503 LQVLKQESHDAEI
+503 LQLLKQESHDAEI
-516 QKNALQLAYEKQRES
+516 RKNALQLAYEKQRES

-556 EATLPHEDNIDALVI
+556 EVTLPHEDNIDALVI
-571 EAEKLYKDAEDKYNK
+571 EAEKLYKDAEIEYNQK
-586 ILKDQNAQDS
+586 IANQNALDS

-628 AAKKIPEGENGEAQT
+628 AAKKIPEGENETQT
-643 RANLEKVSAQIAE
+643 LATLEKVSAQIAE
-656 AEAKEKEAKKLRTLK
+656 AEVKEKEAKKLRTLR
-671 DQKLQA
+671 DQKLQE
-677 YEQQRNEMLAAQQ
+677 YEVLRNGMLAAQQ
-690 KVDNAKHNIELF
+690 KVNDTQHRIELV

-745 EVEEGASAYKM
+745 EVEDGAITYKM

-764 VADLKQF
+764 AAELKQF
-771 EEGNKNLTAALDV
+771 EEGNKNLAAVLDAIV
-784 IIKLMPTWGTPS
+784 KLMPTWGTPS

-812 SELQSQMTAALQ
+812 SELQSQITAALQ

-842 FMEKKQ
+842 FMEKKL
-848 EMLKDFTEKEQ
+848 EVLKEFSEKEQ

-871 DTLQQSDIAEKTE
+871 DTLQQCDIAEKTE

-926 KEKMPIEEKMSEEE
+926 EEEMSEEE

-948 SIASLEAQLS
+948 CIASLEAQLS
-958 ELSNQRGGIIRD
+958 ELGNQRGGIIRD
-970 LEIDRT
+970 LEIDRS

>member
-10 NIASIEDAAID
+10 NIASIEDATID

-99 IGSNGVHYEAQWSVA
+99 TGSNGVHYEAQWSVA

-140 AKDKEIREEIAL
+140 TKDKEIREEIAL

-210 KKVWE
+210 KKIWE

-238 LQQLDEQSQQLKN
+238 LQQLNEQSQQIKN

-261 WIQQEQDFR
+261 WLQQEQDIR

-300 LWNHTIEARA
+300 LWNHTIEART

-354 LSIRNID
+354 LSIKSID
-361 DYLAQEASK
+361 DYLAQEAPK

-384 NSYLKNKKDAENNLQ
+384 ESFLKNKKDAANNLQ

-410 QYQPMLEK
+410 QYLPKLEK

-434 INVQEAEA
+434 IKAQEAET
-442 ELEQL
+442 ELEHL
-447 HLPQLRQQQEALKT
+447 HLPQLRQQQESLKT

-475 LHEEQNRHT
+475 LHEEQNRHV
-484 LSQEN
+484 LSKEN

-497 QEKEKQ
+497 QDKEKQ
-503 LQVLKQESHDAEI
+503 LQVLTQESHDAEI

-531 INKWAKSIRMKL
+531 INKWAKSIRIKL

-556 EATLPHEDNIDALVI
+556 ENTLPHEDNIDALVV
-571 EAEKLYKDAEDKYNK
+571 EAEKLYKDAENEYNK
-586 ILKDQNAQDS
+586 ILTSQNALDA

-628 AAKKIPEGENGEAQT
+628 AAKKIPEGENETQT
-643 RANLEKVSAQIAE
+643 LATLEKVSAQIAE
-656 AEAKEKEAKKLRTLK
+656 AEVKEKEAKKLRTLR
-671 DQKLQA
+671 DQKLQE
-677 YEQQRNEMLAAQQ
+677 YEVQRNGMLAAQQ
-690 KVDNAKHNIELF
+690 KVDDTQHRIEVI
-702 EAQISLQTKDSEKA
+702 EAQISLQNKTSEKA
-716 QNDIQT
+716 LQDIHL
-722 LIGEAEKLS
+722 LIGEAGNLS
-731 WKNDWHTMLTEFGK
+731 WQNDWHTMLTEFGK
-745 EVEEGASAYKM
+745 EVEDGAITYKM

-764 VADLKQF
+764 AAELKQF
-771 EEGNKNLTAALDV
+771 EEGNKNLAAVLDAIV
-784 IIKLMPTWGTPS
+784 KLMPTWGTPS
-796 KEPLV
+796 KEPLM

-812 SELQSQMTAALQ
+812 SELQSQITAALQ
-824 QISAAKEKEEDT
+824 QMNAAKEKEEDT
-836 KKWLKE
+836 VKWLKE

-848 EMLKDFTEKEQ
+848 EMLKDFSDKEQ
-859 EILLDENLLLQL
+859 EILLDENLLKQL

-884 AINSIKQQLVSK
+884 AINRIKQQLVSK

-912 EYEALFDEEEEMTE
+912 EYDALFDEEE
-926 KEKMPIEEKMSEEE
+926 KMPIGEKMSEEE

-958 ELSNQRGGIIRD
+958 ELGNQRGGIIRD
-970 LEIDRT
+970 LEIDRS

-981 GSLLQESAQKKAD
+981 GPLLQESAQKKAD

-1038 RYILKVVPGTFVI
+1038 RYILKVEPGTFVI

>member
-1 MILQKLEIH
+1 M
-10 NIASIEDAAID
+10 
-21 FEAQPLADS
+21 
-30 EVFLITGKTGAGKST
+30 
-45 LLDAICLALYAST
+45 
-58 PRLEN
+58 
-63 TSMQGE
+63 
-69 MRDNEKDIK
+69 
-78 IKDPVQLMRRNTGEA
+78 
-93 FVRLTF
+93 
-99 IGSNGVHYEAQWSVA
+99 
-114 RARNK
+114 
-119 VTGKIQNKKWA
+119 
-130 LRNLDTDFTY
+130 
-140 AKDKEIREEIAL
+140 
-152 AIGLD
+152 
-157 FKQFC
+157 
-162 RTTLLAQGEFTRFLN
+162 
-177 SKDDEKAEILEKITG
+177 
-192 VDAYS
+192 
-197 RIGAKIFEQTVEK
+197 
-210 KKVWE
+210 
-215 DSQQKIEG
+215 
-223 IQILNDEEIAQKNNQ
+223 
-238 LQQLDEQSQQLKN
+238 QQLDEQSQQIKN

-261 WIQQEQDFR
+261 WLQREQDFR
-270 QRKEQAKEDLAHVKA
+270 QRKEQAKEDLAHVKS

-361 DYLAQEASK
+361 DNLAQEAPK
-370 VHLYENAQTLNTLI
+370 VNLYENAQTLNTLI

-410 QYQPMLEK
+410 QYQPKLENA
-418 SKTML
+418 KTML

-434 INVQEAEA
+434 IKAQEAET
-442 ELEQL
+442 ELEHL

-461 LLNDIQTAKNLLEL
+461 LLNDIQAAKNLLEL
-475 LHEEQNRHT
+475 LHEEQNRHV
-484 LSQEN
+484 LSKEN

-503 LQVLKQESHDAEI
+503 LLVLKQESHDAEI
-516 QKNALQLAYEKQRES
+516 RKNALQLAYEKQRES

-556 EATLPHEDNIDALVI
+556 ENTLPHEDNIDALVV
-571 EAEKLYKDAEDKYNK
+571 EAEKLYKDAENEYNK
-586 ILKDQNAQDS
+586 ILTSQNALDA

-615 CESLAKATQKAQE
+615 SESLAKATQKAQE
-628 AAKKIPEGENGEAQT
+628 AAKKIPEGENETQT
-643 RANLEKVSAQIAE
+643 LATLEKVSAQIAE
-656 AEAKEKEAKKLRTLK
+656 AEAKEKEAKKLRTLR
-671 DQKLQA
+671 DQKLQE
-677 YEQQRNEMLAAQQ
+677 YEVQRNGMLAAQQ
-690 KVDNAKHNIELF
+690 KVDDTQHRIEVI
-702 EAQISLQTKDSEKA
+702 EAQISLQNKTSEKA
-716 QNDIQT
+716 LQDIHL
-722 LIGEAEKLS
+722 LIGEAGNLS
-731 WKNDWHTMLTEFGK
+731 WQNDWHTMLTEFGK
-745 EVEEGASAYKM
+745 EVEDGAITYKM
-756 NTEKQQKL
+756 NTENQQKL
-764 VADLKQF
+764 AAELKQF
-771 EEGNKNLTAALDV
+771 EEGNKNLAAALDA

-796 KEPLV
+796 KEPLM

-812 SELQSQMTAALQ
+812 SELQSQITAALQ
-824 QISAAKEKEEDT
+824 QMNAAKEKEEDT

-848 EMLKDFTEKEQ
+848 EMLKDFSDKEQ

-871 DTLQQSDIAEKTE
+871 DTFQQCDIAEKTE
-884 AINSIKQQLVSK
+884 AINRIKQQLVSK

-912 EYEALFDEEEEMTE
+912 EYEALFDEEE
-926 KEKMPIEEKMSEEE
+926 KMPIGEKMSEEE

-958 ELSNQRGGIIRD
+958 ELGNQRGGIIRD
-970 LEIDRT
+970 LEIDRS

-1105 SGEPLQHAVN
+1105 SGEPLQHAIN

-1149 EGNNSSSTIEIV
+1149 EGNNSSSNIEIV

>member
-1 MILQKLEIH
+1 MILQQLQIH
-10 NIASIEDAAID
+10 NIASIEDATID

-99 IGSNGVHYEAQWSVA
+99 TGSNGVHYEAQWSVA

-140 AKDKEIREEIAL
+140 TKDKEIREEIAL

-210 KKVWE
+210 KKIWE

-223 IQILNDEEIAQKNNQ
+223 IQILNDEEIAQKSNQ
-238 LQQLDEQSQQLKN
+238 LQQLDEQSQQIKN

-261 WIQQEQDFR
+261 WLQREQDFR
-270 QRKEQAKEDLAHVKA
+270 QRKEQAKEDLAHVKS

-361 DYLAQEASK
+361 DNLAQEAPK
-370 VHLYENAQTLNTLI
+370 VNLYENAQTLNTLI

-410 QYQPMLEK
+410 QYQPKLENA
-418 SKTML
+418 KTML

-434 INVQEAEA
+434 IKAQEAET
-442 ELEQL
+442 ELEHL

-461 LLNDIQTAKNLLEL
+461 LLNDIQAAKDLLEL
-475 LHEEQNRHT
+475 LHEEQNRHV
-484 LSQEN
+484 LSKEN

-497 QEKEKQ
+497 QKKEK
-503 LQVLKQESHDAEI
+503 LLLVLKQESHDAEI
-516 QKNALQLAYEKQRES
+516 RKNALQLAYEKQRES

-556 EATLPHEDNIDALVI
+556 ENTLPHEDNIDALVV
-571 EAEKLYKDAEDKYNK
+571 EAEKLYKDAENEYNK
-586 ILKDQNAQDS
+586 ILTSQNAQDA

-615 CESLAKATQKAQE
+615 SESLAKATQKAQE
-628 AAKKIPEGENGEAQT
+628 AAKKIPEGENETQT
-643 RANLEKVSAQIAE
+643 LATLEKVSAQIAE
-656 AEAKEKEAKKLRTLK
+656 AEAKEKEAKKLRTLR
-671 DQKLQA
+671 DQKLQE
-677 YEQQRNEMLAAQQ
+677 YEVQRNGMLAAQQ
-690 KVDNAKHNIELF
+690 KVDDTQHRIEVI
-702 EAQISLQTKDSEKA
+702 EAQISLQNKTSEKA
-716 QNDIQT
+716 LQDIHL
-722 LIGEAEKLS
+722 LIGEAGNLS
-731 WKNDWHTMLTEFGK
+731 WQNDWHTMLTEFGK
-745 EVEEGASAYKM
+745 EVEDGAITYKM

-764 VADLKQF
+764 VAELKQF
-771 EEGNKNLTAALDV
+771 EEGNKNIAAVLDAIV
-784 IIKLMPTWGTPS
+784 KLMPTWGTPS
-796 KEPLV
+796 KEPLM

-824 QISAAKEKEEDT
+824 QINVAKEKEEEAQ
-836 KKWLKE
+836 KWLKR
-842 FMEKKQ
+842 FMEKEQ
-848 EMLKDFTEKEQ
+848 EMLKKSTEEEQ
-859 EILLDENLLLQL
+859 EILLDENLLKQL

-884 AINSIKQQLVSK
+884 AINRIKQQLVSK

-912 EYEALFDEEEEMTE
+912 EYEALFDEDE
-926 KEKMPIEEKMSEEE
+926 KISEEE

-958 ELSNQRGGIIRD
+958 ELGNQRGGIIRD
-970 LEIDRT
+970 LEIDRS

>member
-223 IQILNDEEIAQKNNQ
+223 IQILNDEEIAQKSNQ
-238 LQQLDEQSQQLKN
+238 LQQLDEQSQQIKN

-261 WIQQEQDFR
+261 WLQREQDFR

-300 LWNHTIEARA
+300 LWNHTIEART

-354 LSIRNID
+354 LSIKSID
-361 DYLAQEASK
+361 DYLAQEAPK

-384 NSYLKNKKDAENNLQ
+384 ESFLKNKKDAANNLQ

-410 QYQPMLEK
+410 QYLPKLEK

-434 INVQEAEA
+434 IKAQEAET
-442 ELEQL
+442 ELEHL
-447 HLPQLRQQQEALKT
+447 HLPQLRQQQESLKT

-475 LHEEQNRHT
+475 LHEEQNRHV
-484 LSQEN
+484 LSKEN

-497 QEKEKQ
+497 QDKEKQ
-503 LQVLKQESHDAEI
+503 LQVLTQESHDAEI

-531 INKWAKSIRMKL
+531 INKWAKSIRIKL

-556 EATLPHEDNIDALVI
+556 ENTLPHEDNIDALVV
-571 EAEKLYKDAEDKYNK
+571 EAEKLYKDAENEYNK
-586 ILKDQNAQDS
+586 ILTSQNALDA

-628 AAKKIPEGENGEAQT
+628 AAKKIPEGENETQT
-643 RANLEKVSAQIAE
+643 LATLEKVSAQIAE
-656 AEAKEKEAKKLRTLK
+656 AEVKEKEAKKLRTLR
-671 DQKLQA
+671 DQKLQE
-677 YEQQRNEMLAAQQ
+677 YEVLRNEMLAVQQ
-690 KVDNAKHNIELF
+690 KVNDTQHRIELV

-745 EVEEGASAYKM
+745 EVEDGAITYKM

-764 VADLKQF
+764 AAELKQF
-771 EEGNKNLTAALDV
+771 EEGNKNLAAVLDAIV
-784 IIKLMPTWGTPS
+784 KLMPTWGTPS
-796 KEPLV
+796 KEPLM

-812 SELQSQMTAALQ
+812 SELQSQITAALQ
-824 QISAAKEKEEDT
+824 QMNAAKEKEEDT

-848 EMLKDFTEKEQ
+848 EMLKDFSDKEQ

-871 DTLQQSDIAEKTE
+871 DTFQQCDIAEKTE
-884 AINSIKQQLVSK
+884 AINRIKQQLVSK

-912 EYEALFDEEEEMTE
+912 EYEALFDED
-926 KEKMPIEEKMSEEE
+926 EKMPIGEKMSEEE

-958 ELSNQRGGIIRD
+958 ELGNQRGGIIRD
-970 LEIDRT
+970 LEIDRS

>member
-1 MILQKLEIH
+1 MILQQLQIH
-10 NIASIEDAAID
+10 NIASIEDATID

-99 IGSNGVHYEAQWSVA
+99 IGSNDVHYEAQWSVA

-177 SKDDEKAEILEKITG
+177 SKNDEKAEILEKITG

-210 KKVWE
+210 KKIWE

-238 LQQLDEQSQQLKN
+238 LQQLDEQSQQLKT

-261 WIQQEQDFR
+261 WIQQEQDIR
-270 QRKEQAKEDLAHVKA
+270 QRKEQAKGDLANVKA

-300 LWNHTIEARA
+300 LWNHTIKART

-342 QSYELQQEQTIA
+342 QSYELQQEQAIA
-354 LSIRNID
+354 LSIRNIE
-361 DYLAQEASK
+361 DYLAQEAPK

-384 NSYLKNKKDAENNLQ
+384 VSYLKNKKDAENNLQ

-410 QYQPMLEK
+410 QYKPKLEK

-423 EECQKTYNQQV
+423 EACQKAYSQQV

-475 LHEEQNRHT
+475 LHEEQNRHV
-484 LSQEN
+484 LSKEN

-497 QEKEKQ
+497 QEKEK
-503 LQVLKQESHDAEI
+503 LLLVLKQESHDAEI
-516 QKNALQLAYEKQRES
+516 RKNALQLAYEKQRES
-531 INKWAKSIRMKL
+531 INKWAKSIRIKL

-556 EATLPHEDNIDALVI
+556 ESTLPHEDNIDALVI
-571 EAEKLYKDAEDKYNK
+571 EAEKLYKDAENEYNK
-586 ILKDQNAQDS
+586 ILTSQNAIDS

-628 AAKKIPEGENGEAQT
+628 AAKKIPEGENETQT
-643 RANLEKVSAQIAE
+643 LATLEKVSAQIAE
-656 AEAKEKEAKKLRTLK
+656 AEVKEKEAKKLRTLR
-671 DQKLQA
+671 DQKLQE
-677 YEQQRNEMLAAQQ
+677 YEVLRNGMLAAQQ
-690 KVDNAKHNIELF
+690 KVNDTQHRIELV

-722 LIGEAEKLS
+722 LIGEVEKLS

-745 EVEEGASAYKM
+745 EVEDGAITYKM

-764 VADLKQF
+764 AAELKQF
-771 EEGNKNLTAALDV
+771 EEGNKNLAAVLDA

-796 KEPLV
+796 KEPLM

-812 SELQSQMTAALQ
+812 SELQSQITAALQ
-824 QISAAKEKEEDT
+824 QMNAAKEKEEDT
-836 KKWLKE
+836 VKWLKE

-848 EMLKDFTEKEQ
+848 EMLKDFSDKEQ
-859 EILLDENLLLQL
+859 EILLDENLLKQL

-884 AINSIKQQLVSK
+884 AINRIKQQLVSK

-912 EYEALFDEEEEMTE
+912 EYDALFDEEE
-926 KEKMPIEEKMSEEE
+926 KMPIGEKMSEEE

-958 ELSNQRGGIIRD
+958 ELGNQRGGIIRD
-970 LEIDRT
+970 LEIDRS

>member
-1 MILQKLEIH
+1 MILQQLQIH
-10 NIASIEDAAID
+10 NIASIEDATID

-99 IGSNGVHYEAQWSVA
+99 TGSNGVHYEAQWSVA

-140 AKDKEIREEIAL
+140 TKDKEIREEIAL

-210 KKVWE
+210 KKIWE

-238 LQQLDEQSQQLKN
+238 LQQLDEQSQQIKN

-261 WIQQEQDFR
+261 WLQREQDFR
-270 QRKEQAKEDLAHVKA
+270 QRKEQAKEDLAHVKS

-354 LSIRNID
+354 LSIKKID
-361 DYLAQEASK
+361 DYLAQEAPK

-384 NSYLKNKKDAENNLQ
+384 ESFLKNKKDAANNLQ
-399 YANQIKKELST
+399 YANQIKKELNT
-410 QYQPMLEK
+410 QYQLKLEK

-447 HLPQLRQQQEALKT
+447 HLPQLRQQQESLKT
-461 LLNDIQTAKNLLEL
+461 LLNDIQAAKDLLEL
-475 LHEEQNRHT
+475 LHEEQNRHV
-484 LSQEN
+484 LSKEN

-497 QEKEKQ
+497 QEREKQ
-503 LQVLKQESHDAEI
+503 LQVLTQESHDAEI
-516 QKNALQLAYEKQRES
+516 RKNALQLAYEKQRES

-556 EATLPHEDNIDALVI
+556 ENTLPHEDNIDALVV
-571 EAEKLYKDAEDKYNK
+571 EAEKLYKDAENEYNK
-586 ILKDQNAQDS
+586 ILTSQNALDA

-615 CESLAKATQKAQE
+615 SESLAKATQKAQE
-628 AAKKIPEGENGEAQT
+628 AAKKIPEGENETQT
-643 RANLEKVSAQIAE
+643 LATLEKVSAQIAE
-656 AEAKEKEAKKLRTLK
+656 AEAKEKEAKKLRTLR
-671 DQKLQA
+671 DQKLQE
-677 YEQQRNEMLAAQQ
+677 YEVQRNGMLAAQQ
-690 KVDNAKHNIELF
+690 KVDDTQHRIEVI
-702 EAQISLQTKDSEKA
+702 EAQISLQNKTSEKA
-716 QNDIQT
+716 LQDIHL
-722 LIGEAEKLS
+722 LIGEAGNLS
-731 WKNDWHTMLTEFGK
+731 WQNDWHTMLTEFGK
-745 EVEEGASAYKM
+745 EVEDGAITYKM
-756 NTEKQQKL
+756 NTENQQKL
-764 VADLKQF
+764 AAELKQF
-771 EEGNKNLTAALDV
+771 EEGNKNLAAALDA

-796 KEPLV
+796 KEPLM

-812 SELQSQMTAALQ
+812 SELQSQITAALQ
-824 QISAAKEKEEDT
+824 QMNAAKEKEEDT

-848 EMLKDFTEKEQ
+848 EMLKDFSDKEQ

-871 DTLQQSDIAEKTE
+871 DTLQQCDIAEKAE
-884 AINSIKQQLVSK
+884 AINRIKQQLVSK

-912 EYEALFDEEEEMTE
+912 EYEALFDEEE
-926 KEKMPIEEKMSEEE
+926 KMPIGEKMSEEE

-958 ELSNQRGGIIRD
+958 ELGNQRGGIIRD
-970 LEIDRT
+970 LEIDRS

-1105 SGEPLQHAVN
+1105 SGEPLQHAIN

>member
-1 MILQKLEIH
+1 MILQQLQIH
-10 NIASIEDAAID
+10 NIASIEDATID

-99 IGSNGVHYEAQWSVA
+99 TGSNGVHYEAQWSVA

-140 AKDKEIREEIAL
+140 TKDKEIREEIAL

-210 KKVWE
+210 KKIWE

-261 WIQQEQDFR
+261 WIQQKQDIR
-270 QRKEQAKEDLAHVKA
+270 QRKEQAKEDLAHVKS

-354 LSIRNID
+354 LSIKKID
-361 DYLAQEASK
+361 DYLAQEAPK

-384 NSYLKNKKDAENNLQ
+384 ESFLKNKKDAANNLQ

-410 QYQPMLEK
+410 QYQPKLENA
-418 SKTML
+418 KTML

-434 INVQEAEA
+434 IKAQEVET

-447 HLPQLRQQQEALKT
+447 YLPQLRQQQEALKT
-461 LLNDIQTAKNLLEL
+461 LLNDIQAAKDLLEL
-475 LHEEQNRHT
+475 LHEEQNRHV
-484 LSQEN
+484 LSKEN

-503 LQVLKQESHDAEI
+503 LQVLTQESHDAEI
-516 QKNALQLAYEKQRES
+516 RKNALQLAYEKQRES

-556 EATLPHEDNIDALVI
+556 ENTLPHEDNIDALVV
-571 EAEKLYKDAEDKYNK
+571 EAEKLYKDAENEYNK
-586 ILKDQNAQDS
+586 ILTSQNALDA

-615 CESLAKATQKAQE
+615 SESLAKATQKAQE
-628 AAKKIPEGENGEAQT
+628 AAKKIPEGENETQT
-643 RANLEKVSAQIAE
+643 LATLEKVSAQIAE
-656 AEAKEKEAKKLRTLK
+656 AEAKEKEAKKLRTLR
-671 DQKLQA
+671 DQKLQE
-677 YEQQRNEMLAAQQ
+677 YEVQRNGMLAAQQ
-690 KVDNAKHNIELF
+690 KVDDTQHRIEVI
-702 EAQISLQTKDSEKA
+702 EAQISLQNKTSEKA
-716 QNDIQT
+716 LQDIHL
-722 LIGEAEKLS
+722 LIGEAGNLS
-731 WKNDWHTMLTEFGK
+731 WQNDWHTMLTEFGK
-745 EVEEGASAYKM
+745 EVEDGAITYKM
-756 NTEKQQKL
+756 NTENQQKL
-764 VADLKQF
+764 AAELKQF
-771 EEGNKNLTAALDV
+771 EEGNKNLAAALDA

-796 KEPLV
+796 KEPLM

-812 SELQSQMTAALQ
+812 SELQSQITAALQ
-824 QISAAKEKEEDT
+824 QMNAAKEKEEDT

-848 EMLKDFTEKEQ
+848 EMLKDFSDKEQ
-859 EILLDENLLLQL
+859 EILLDENLLKQL
-871 DTLQQSDIAEKTE
+871 DTLQQSDIAEKAE
-884 AINSIKQQLVSK
+884 AINRIKQQLVSK

-912 EYEALFDEEEEMTE
+912 EYEALFDED
-926 KEKMPIEEKMSEEE
+926 EKMPIGEKMSEEE

-958 ELSNQRGGIIRD
+958 ELGNQRGGIIRD
-970 LEIDRT
+970 LEIDRS